1 MLFRSDLQILDMF
14 FANEIASKD
23 KLTESYKLISMIEAN
38 QQLNSTK
45 SNLANYVQT
54 IRDWE
59 KNICI
64 EGEKNNFAF
73 NNIKACKND
82 NLSGNFFNY
91 LALSQSDREELISF
105 FWDFIPRDE
114 QLFSFV
120 KDTLF
125 QPNQNIFSSK
135 CDTAFICGP
144 KFSPIGTY
152 DIHSSIWFSDELQK
166 QLEFL
171 VLLLV
176 IEKLLSDLYQEE
188 AKETLNDST
197 LLRSKKLNGVGN
209 FVDNNG
215 KSLDSPFQVALYNA
229 VFSKSSGTLTMFS
242 TGGDFEG
249 NYKNIDK
256 IFSNTKNVYDSYNKQ
271 ITAITE
277 KASSLKKYIDDL
289 IEKDY
294 PNLIFE
300 NYSNM
305 FVISRFYEDLLWKYS
320 RLISSIKPLQFTIL
334 VYRVALLLTIELP
347 YPLNNYLFEVL
358 WSNTGSFLGDGR
370 AIKDHEIIAV
380 INYLHRILFNT
391 IPAIDSF
398 VSNHISCLNKSK
410 KGNLLKVAIEAFDN
424 IKPVSFK
431 GLYDKDLYDKDKS
444 LNMLDVGVNKI
455 LGYSDNNGFICD
467 CIQNHTILTS
477 LFGNKFKR
485 YINTKYRDIPF
496 KSYQKLF
503 KSSATDYLDDTQSVE
518 TYLSEWCAD
527 IISLIQAVDNIK
539 LKARKAYNDY
549 ESKSTENGL
558 SQQKKFWNDVLDE
571 CKNIINMKL
580 QKTSI
585 YVYVVNNYPNDTYED
600 SYKNLD
606 IVSTIFDLFSEWINS
621 EIISDGDIEHLN
633 SKGELIEADCGVLYC
648 DTVSIQQLLNKY
660 LKTTKASIAM
670 KNCLNIL
677 YDLNEKLNSSYRKY
691 LDNSDKRED
700 AIKLIYNTV
709 VRLIDFLYWHDVEDN
724 SRPKRYA
731 EFYWKYRSNYVF
743 TNQWG

>member
-1 MLFRSDLQILDMF
+1 MF

-23 KLTESYKLISMIEAN
+23 KLSESYKLISMIEAN
-38 QQLNSTK
+38 QPLNSTK

-59 KNICI
+59 KNIGI

-73 NNIKACKND
+73 NNIKECMTD
-82 NLSGNFFNY
+82 NLSGNFFDY
-91 LALSQSDREELISF
+91 LTLSQSGQEELLSF

-114 QLFSFV
+114 QLYSLI

-125 QPNQNIFSSK
+125 QPNYSKYNIASL
-135 CDTAFICGP
+135 CGP
-144 KFSPIGTY
+144 KFSPKGTY
-152 DIHSSIWFSDELQK
+152 DIHSSIWFSTELQK

-171 VLLLV
+171 VLSLV

-197 LLRSKKLNGVGN
+197 LFRSKKLNGIGN

-215 KSLDSPFQVALYNA
+215 KSLDSPFQVALHNA

-242 TGGDFEG
+242 TGVDFEA

-256 IFSNTKNVYDSYNKQ
+256 IFSNTKNVYDSYIEQ

-277 KASSLKKYIDDL
+277 KDTSLKKYLDDL
-289 IEKDY
+289 SEKDY
-294 PNLIFE
+294 ANLIFE

-305 FVISRFYEDLLWKYS
+305 FVISRFYEDLFCKYS
-320 RLISSIKPLQFTIL
+320 SLISSIKPLQFT
-334 VYRVALLLTIELP
+334 VWGYRLALLLTIEIP
-347 YPLNNYLFEVL
+347 YPLNKYLFEVL
-358 WSNTGSFLGDGR
+358 WSNTGSLLGDGR

-398 VSNHISCLNKSK
+398 ISNHISCLDKSK
-410 KGNLLKVAIEAFDN
+410 KENLLNVAIEMFDN

-431 GLYDKDLYDKDKS
+431 GLYDKDKS
-444 LNMLDVGVNKI
+444 LNSLEVELNKI
-455 LGYSDNNGFICD
+455 LVYSDNNGFVCD

-485 YINTKYRDIPF
+485 YINTKYHDIPF

-503 KSSATDYLDDTQSVE
+503 KTSAIDYLDDTQKVE
-518 TYLSEWCAD
+518 TYLSEWCAE

-549 ESKSTENGL
+549 ESKSAENEL
-558 SQQKKFWNDVLDE
+558 SEQEIFWNKALDE

-585 YVYVVNNYPNDTYED
+585 YVYMVNNYPNDTYED
-600 SYKNLD
+600 GYKNLD
-606 IVSTIFDLFSEWINS
+606 IVNTIFDFFSEWINS

-633 SKGELIEADCGVLYC
+633 SKGELIEADSGVLYC
-648 DTVSIQQLLNKY
+648 DTDSIQELLKKY
-660 LKTTKASIAM
+660 LKTTKAM
-670 KNCLNIL
+670 KNCLDIL

-709 VRLIDFLYWHDVEDN
+709 VRLIDFLYWYDVEDN
-724 SRPKRYA
+724 SRSKRYA
-731 EFYWKYRSNYVF
+731 EYYWKYRSNYVF

>member
-45 SNLANYVQT
+45 SNLTKYVQT

-64 EGEKNNFAF
+64 DGEKNNFAF
-73 NNIKACKND
+73 NNIKECMND
-82 NLSGNFFNY
+82 NLSGNFFDY
-91 LALSQSDREELISF
+91 LTLSQSGQEELLSF

-114 QLFSFV
+114 QLFSLI

-125 QPNQNIFSSK
+125 QPNYSKYNIASL
-135 CDTAFICGP
+135 CGP
-144 KFSPIGTY
+144 KFSPKGTY
-152 DIHSSIWFSDELQK
+152 DIHSSILFSAELQK

-171 VLLLV
+171 VLSLV
-176 IEKLLSDLYQEE
+176 IEKLLSDLYQDET
-188 AKETLNDST
+188 KESLYD
-197 LLRSKKLNGVGN
+197 LKLFRSKTLNGVGN

-215 KSLDSPFQVALYNA
+215 KSLDSPFQVVLQNA
-229 VFSKSSGTLTMFS
+229 VFGKSNGTLTMFS
-242 TGGDFEG
+242 TGGDFDG

-256 IFSNTKNVYDSYNKQ
+256 IFNNTKNVYDSYNEQ

-277 KASSLKKYIDDL
+277 KDPSLKKYIDDL
-289 IEKDY
+289 SEKDY

-305 FVISRFYEDLLWKYS
+305 FVISRFYEDLIWKYS
-320 RLISSIKPLQFTIL
+320 RLITSIKPLQFTIWI
-334 VYRVALLLTIELP
+334 YRVALLLTIELS
-347 YPLNNYLFEVL
+347 YPLNNYLFELL
-358 WSNTGSFLGDGR
+358 WSNTGSLLGDGR

-398 VSNHISCLNKSK
+398 VSNHISCLDKSK

-431 GLYDKDLYDKDKS
+431 GLYDKDKS
-444 LNMLDVGVNKI
+444 LNTLEAGLNKI
-455 LGYSDNNGFICD
+455 LGYSDNNGFVSD

-503 KSSATDYLDDTQSVE
+503 KASAIDYLDDTQKVE

-527 IISLIQAVDNIK
+527 IISVIQEVDNIK
-539 LKARKAYNDY
+539 LNARKEYNDY

-558 SQQKKFWNDVLDE
+558 SQQEIFWNEVLDE

-585 YVYVVNNYPNDTYED
+585 YVYMVNNYPNDTYED
-600 SYKNLD
+600 GYKNLD
-606 IVSTIFDLFSEWINS
+606 IVNTIFDLFSEWINS

-633 SKGELIEADCGVLYC
+633 SKAELIEADSGVLYC
-648 DTVSIQQLLNKY
+648 DTNSIQQLLNKY
-660 LKTTKASIAM
+660 INTTKAM
-670 KNCLNIL
+670 KNCLDIL
-677 YDLNEKLNSSYRKY
+677 YDLNEKLNLSYRKC
-691 LDNSDKRED
+691 LDNCDKREL
-700 AIKLIYNTV
+700 AIKLTYNTV
-709 VRLIDFLYWHDVEDN
+709 VRLIDFLYWQDVEDN
-724 SRPKRYA
+724 SRSKRYA
-731 EFYWKYRSNYVF
+731 EFYWKYRNNYVF

>member
-1 MLFRSDLQILDMF
+1 MF
-14 FANEIASKD
+14 FANEIDSKD

-59 KNICI
+59 KNIGI
-64 EGEKNNFAF
+64 EGEINNIAF
-73 NNIKACKND
+73 NIIKECMNV

-91 LALSQSDREELISF
+91 LTLSPSGHEELISF

-114 QLFSFV
+114 QLFSLI
-120 KDTLF
+120 KDSLF
-125 QPNQNIFSSK
+125 QPNQNTPSSK
-135 CDTAFICGP
+135 YDTEFLCGP
-144 KFSPIGTY
+144 KFSPTGTY
-152 DIHSSIWFSDELQK
+152 NIHSSIWFSAELQK

-171 VLLLV
+171 VLSLV
-176 IEKLLSDLYQEE
+176 IEKLLSDLHQDQS
-188 AKETLNDST
+188 KESLYD
-197 LLRSKKLNGVGN
+197 LKLFRSKKLNGVGN

-215 KSLDSPFQVALYNA
+215 QSLDSPFQVVLQNA
-229 VFSKSSGTLTMFS
+229 VFGKSNGTLTLFS
-242 TGGDFEG
+242 TGGDFDG
-249 NYKNIDK
+249 NYKSIDK

-305 FVISRFYEDLLWKYS
+305 FVISRFYEDLICKYS
-320 RLISSIKPLQFTIL
+320 RLITSIKPLQFTIL

-370 AIKDHEIIAV
+370 AIKDHEIITV

-410 KGNLLKVAIEAFDN
+410 KENLLKVAIEAFDN

-485 YINTKYRDIPF
+485 YINTKYCDIPF

-503 KSSATDYLDDTQSVE
+503 KTSAIEYLYDTQSVE

-606 IVSTIFDLFSEWINS
+606 IVNTIFDLFSEWINS

-633 SKGELIEADCGVLYC
+633 SKGELIEADSGVLYC

-660 LKTTKASIAM
+660 LKTTKASKAM
-670 KNCLNIL
+670 KNCLDML

>member
-1 MLFRSDLQILDMF
+1 MF

-23 KLTESYKLISMIEAN
+23 KLSESYKLISMIEDN
-38 QQLNSTK
+38 QPLNSTK

-64 EGEKNNFAF
+64 DGEKNNFAF
-73 NNIKACKND
+73 NIIKECMND
-82 NLSGNFFNY
+82 NLSGNFFDY
-91 LALSQSDREELISF
+91 LTLSKSGQEELLSF

-114 QLFSFV
+114 QLFSLI

-125 QPNQNIFSSK
+125 QPNQNTSSSK
-135 CDTAFICGP
+135 YDTESLCGP
-144 KFSPIGTY
+144 KFSPTGTY
-152 DIHSSIWFSDELQK
+152 NIHSSIWFSAELQK

-171 VLLLV
+171 VLSLV

-188 AKETLNDST
+188 ARKILYDLK
-197 LLRSKKLNGVGN
+197 LLRSKKLNGAGN

-215 KSLDSPFQVALYNA
+215 KALDSPFQVVLQKAA
-229 VFSKSSGTLTMFS
+229 FGKSNGTLTMFS

-256 IFSNTKNVYDSYNKQ
+256 IFSNTKNVYDSYNEQ

-277 KASSLKKYIDDL
+277 KASSLKEYIDAL
-289 IEKDY
+289 SEKDY

-305 FVISRFYEDLLWKYS
+305 FVISRFYEDLFCKYS
-320 RLISSIKPLQFTIL
+320 SLISYIKPLQFT
-334 VYRVALLLTIELP
+334 VREYRLALLLTIEIP
-347 YPLNNYLFEVL
+347 YPLNKYLFEVL
-358 WSNTGSFLGDGR
+358 WSNTGSLLGDGR
-370 AIKDHEIIAV
+370 AIKDHEIVAV

-398 VSNHISCLNKSK
+398 ISNHISCLDKSK
-410 KGNLLKVAIEAFDN
+410 KENLLNVAIEMFDN

-431 GLYDKDLYDKDKS
+431 GLYDKDKL
-444 LNMLDVGVNKI
+444 LNTLELELNKI
-455 LGYSDNNGFICD
+455 LGYSDNNGFVCD

-485 YINTKYRDIPF
+485 YINTKYHDIPF

-503 KSSATDYLDDTQSVE
+503 KTSAIEYLDDTQKVE
-518 TYLSEWCAD
+518 TYLSEWCAE
-527 IISLIQAVDNIK
+527 ITSLIQAVDNIK
-539 LKARKAYNDY
+539 LKARKEYNDY
-549 ESKSTENGL
+549 ESKSAENGL
-558 SQQKKFWNDVLDE
+558 SEQEIIWNKALDE

-585 YVYVVNNYPNDTYED
+585 YVYMVNNYPNDTYED

-606 IVSTIFDLFSEWINS
+606 IVNTIFDLFSEWINS
-621 EIISDGDIEHLN
+621 EIINDGSVEHLN
-633 SKGELIEADCGVLYC
+633 SKAELIEADSGVLYC
-648 DTVSIQQLLNKY
+648 DTDTIQELLKKY
-660 LKTTKASIAM
+660 LKTTKAM
-670 KNCLNIL
+670 NNCLDIL
-677 YDLNEKLNSSYRKY
+677 YDLNEKLNLSYRKY

-709 VRLIDFLYWHDVEDN
+709 VRLIDFLYWYDVEDN
-724 SRPKRYA
+724 SRSKRYA
-731 EFYWKYRSNYVF
+731 EFYWKYRSNYIF
-743 TNQWG
+743 TNPLG

>member
-1 MLFRSDLQILDMF
+1 MLFRSDLQILDIF

-23 KLTESYKLISMIEAN
+23 KLSESYKLISMIEDN
-38 QQLNSTK
+38 QSLNSTK
-45 SNLANYVQT
+45 SNLVNYVQT

-64 EGEKNNFAF
+64 DGEKNNFAF
-73 NNIKACKND
+73 NNIKACMND
-82 NLSGNFFNY
+82 NLSGNFFNN
-91 LALSQSDREELISF
+91 LTLSKSGQEELLSF

-114 QLFSFV
+114 ELFRLI

-125 QPNQNIFSSK
+125 QPNQNSFSSK
-135 CDTAFICGP
+135 GDTASLCGP
-144 KFSPIGTY
+144 KFSPTGTY
-152 DIHSSIWFSDELQK
+152 DIHSSIWFSTELQK

-171 VLLLV
+171 VLSLV

-197 LLRSKKLNGVGN
+197 LFRSKKLNGIGN

-215 KSLDSPFQVALYNA
+215 KSLDSPFQVALHNA

-242 TGGDFEG
+242 TGVDFEA

-256 IFSNTKNVYDSYNKQ
+256 IFSNTKNVYDSYIEQ

-277 KASSLKKYIDDL
+277 KDTSLKKYLDDL
-289 IEKDY
+289 SEKDY
-294 PNLIFE
+294 ANLIFE

-305 FVISRFYEDLLWKYS
+305 FVISRFYEDLFCKYS
-320 RLISSIKPLQFTIL
+320 SLISSIKPLQFT
-334 VYRVALLLTIELP
+334 VWGYRLALLLTIEIP
-347 YPLNNYLFEVL
+347 YPLNKYLFEVL
-358 WSNTGSFLGDGR
+358 WSNTGSLLGDGR

-398 VSNHISCLNKSK
+398 ISNHISCLDKSK
-410 KGNLLKVAIEAFDN
+410 KENLLNVAIEMFDN

-431 GLYDKDLYDKDKS
+431 GLYDKDKS
-444 LNMLDVGVNKI
+444 LNSLEVELNKI
-455 LGYSDNNGFICD
+455 LVYSDNNGFVCD

-485 YINTKYRDIPF
+485 YINTKYHDIPF

-503 KSSATDYLDDTQSVE
+503 KTSAIDYLDDTQKVE
-518 TYLSEWCAD
+518 TYLSEWCAE

-549 ESKSTENGL
+549 ESKSAENEL
-558 SQQKKFWNDVLDE
+558 SEQEIFWNKALDE

-585 YVYVVNNYPNDTYED
+585 YVYMVNNYPNDTYED
-600 SYKNLD
+600 GYKNLD
-606 IVSTIFDLFSEWINS
+606 IVNTIFDFFSEWINS

-633 SKGELIEADCGVLYC
+633 SKGELIEADSGVLYC
-648 DTVSIQQLLNKY
+648 DTDSIQELLKKY
-660 LKTTKASIAM
+660 LKTTKAM
-670 KNCLNIL
+670 KNCLDIL

-709 VRLIDFLYWHDVEDN
+709 VRLIDFLYWYDVEDN
-724 SRPKRYA
+724 SRSKRYA
-731 EFYWKYRSNYVF
+731 EYYWKYRSNYVF

>member
-1 MLFRSDLQILDMF
+1 MF

-23 KLTESYKLISMIEAN
+23 KITESYKLISMIEDN
-38 QQLNSTK
+38 QPLNSTK

-64 EGEKNNFAF
+64 DGEKNNFAF
-73 NNIKACKND
+73 NIIKECMND

-91 LALSQSDREELISF
+91 LTLSKSGQEELLSF

-114 QLFSFV
+114 QLFSLI

-125 QPNQNIFSSK
+125 QPNQNTLSSK
-135 CDTAFICGP
+135 YDTESLCGP
-144 KFSPIGTY
+144 KFSPTGTY
-152 DIHSSIWFSDELQK
+152 NIHSSIRFSAELQK

-171 VLLLV
+171 VLSLV

-188 AKETLNDST
+188 AKEILYDLK
-197 LLRSKKLNGVGN
+197 LLRSKKLNGAGN

-215 KSLDSPFQVALYNA
+215 KSLDSPFQVVLQKAA
-229 VFSKSSGTLTMFS
+229 FGKSNGTLTMFS

-256 IFSNTKNVYDSYNKQ
+256 IFSNTKNVYDSYNEQ

-277 KASSLKKYIDDL
+277 KASSFKEYIDAL
-289 IEKDY
+289 SEKDY
-294 PNLIFE
+294 ANFIFE

-305 FVISRFYEDLLWKYS
+305 FVISRFYEDLFCKYS
-320 RLISSIKPLQFTIL
+320 SLISSIKSLQFTVW
-334 VYRVALLLTIELP
+334 VYRLALLLTIELP

-358 WSNTGSFLGDGR
+358 WSNTGSLLGDGR

-398 VSNHISCLNKSK
+398 ISNHISCLDKSK
-410 KGNLLKVAIEAFDN
+410 KENLLNVAIEMFDN

-431 GLYDKDLYDKDKS
+431 GLYDKDKL
-444 LNMLDVGVNKI
+444 LNTLELELNKN
-455 LGYSDNNGFICD
+455 LGYSDNNGFVCD

-485 YINTKYRDIPF
+485 YINTKYHDIPF
-496 KSYQKLF
+496 KSHQKLF
-503 KSSATDYLDDTQSVE
+503 KTSAIDYIDDTQKVE
-518 TYLSEWCAD
+518 TYLSEWCAE
-527 IISLIQAVDNIK
+527 ITSLIQAVDNIK
-539 LKARKAYNDY
+539 LKARKEYNDY
-549 ESKSTENGL
+549 ESKSAENGL
-558 SQQKKFWNDVLDE
+558 SEQEIIWNKALDE
-571 CKNIINMKL
+571 CNNIINMKL

-585 YVYVVNNYPNDTYED
+585 YVYIVNNYPTDTYED

-606 IVSTIFDLFSEWINS
+606 IMNTIFDLFSEWINS
-621 EIISDGDIEHLN
+621 EIISDGDIERLN
-633 SKGELIEADCGVLYC
+633 SKGELIEADSGVLYC
-648 DTVSIQQLLNKY
+648 DTDSIKELLNKY
-660 LKTTKASIAM
+660 LKTTKAM

-691 LDNSDKRED
+691 LDNSDKREA

-709 VRLIDFLYWHDVEDN
+709 VRLIDFLYWNDVEDN
-724 SRPKRYA
+724 SRSKRYA
-731 EFYWKYRSNYVF
+731 EFYWKYRGNYVF

>member
-23 KLTESYKLISMIEAN
+23 KLSESYKLISMIEDN

-59 KNICI
+59 KSICI
-64 EGEKNNFAF
+64 DGEKNNFAF
-73 NNIKACKND
+73 NNIKECMND
-82 NLSGNFFNY
+82 NLSGNFFDY
-91 LALSQSDREELISF
+91 LTLSQSGQEELLSF

-114 QLFSFV
+114 ELFRLI

-125 QPNQNIFSSK
+125 QSNQNSFSSK
-135 CDTAFICGP
+135 DDTASLCGP
-144 KFSPIGTY
+144 KFSPTGTY
-152 DIHSSIWFSDELQK
+152 DIHSSIWFSTELQK

-171 VLLLV
+171 VLSLV
-176 IEKLLSDLYQEE
+176 IEKLLSDLYQDE
-188 AKETLNDST
+188 AKKSLYD
-197 LLRSKKLNGVGN
+197 LKLFRSKTLNGVGN

-215 KSLDSPFQVALYNA
+215 KSLDSPFQVVLQNA
-229 VFSKSSGTLTMFS
+229 VFGKSNGTLTMFS
-242 TGGDFEG
+242 TGGDFDG

-256 IFSNTKNVYDSYNKQ
+256 IFSNTKNVYDSYNEQ

-277 KASSLKKYIDDL
+277 KNPSLKKYIDDL
-289 IEKDY
+289 SEKDY

-305 FVISRFYEDLLWKYS
+305 FVISRFYEDLIWKYS
-320 RLISSIKPLQFTIL
+320 RLITSIKPLQFTIWI
-334 VYRVALLLTIELP
+334 YRVALLLTIELP
-347 YPLNNYLFEVL
+347 YPLNNYLFELL
-358 WSNTGSFLGDGR
+358 WSNTGSLLGDGR

-398 VSNHISCLNKSK
+398 VSNHISCLDKSK

-431 GLYDKDLYDKDKS
+431 GLYDKDKS
-444 LNMLDVGVNKI
+444 LNTLEAGLNKI
-455 LGYSDNNGFICD
+455 LGYSDNNGFVSD

-503 KSSATDYLDDTQSVE
+503 KASAIDYLDDTQKVE

-527 IISLIQAVDNIK
+527 IISLIQEVDNIK
-539 LKARKAYNDY
+539 LNARKEYNDY

-558 SQQKKFWNDVLDE
+558 SQQEIFWNEVLDE

-585 YVYVVNNYPNDTYED
+585 YVYMVNNYPNDTYED
-600 SYKNLD
+600 DYKNLD
-606 IVSTIFDLFSEWINS
+606 IVNTIFDLFSEWINS

-633 SKGELIEADCGVLYC
+633 SKAELIEADSGVLYC
-648 DTVSIQQLLNKY
+648 DTNSIQQLLNKY
-660 LKTTKASIAM
+660 INTTKAM
-670 KNCLNIL
+670 KNCLDIL
-677 YDLNEKLNSSYRKY
+677 YNLNEKLNLSYRKC
-691 LDNSDKRED
+691 LDNCDKREL
-700 AIKLIYNTV
+700 AIKLTYNTV
-709 VRLIDFLYWHDVEDN
+709 VRLIDFLYWQDVEDN
-724 SRPKRYA
+724 SRSKRYA
-731 EFYWKYRSNYVF
+731 EFYWKYRNNYVF

>member
-23 KLTESYKLISMIEAN
+23 KLSESYKLISMIEDN
-38 QQLNSTK
+38 QPLNSTK

-64 EGEKNNFAF
+64 DGEKNNFAF
-73 NNIKACKND
+73 NIIKECMND
-82 NLSGNFFNY
+82 NLSGNFFDY
-91 LALSQSDREELISF
+91 LTLSKSGQEELLSF

-114 QLFSFV
+114 QLFSLI

-125 QPNQNIFSSK
+125 QPNQNTSSSK
-135 CDTAFICGP
+135 YDTESLCGP
-144 KFSPIGTY
+144 KFSPTGTY
-152 DIHSSIWFSDELQK
+152 NIHSSIWFSAELQK

-171 VLLLV
+171 VLSLV

-188 AKETLNDST
+188 ARKILYDLK
-197 LLRSKKLNGVGN
+197 LLRSKKLNGAGN

-215 KSLDSPFQVALYNA
+215 KALDSPFQVVLQKAA
-229 VFSKSSGTLTMFS
+229 FGKSNGTLTMFS

-256 IFSNTKNVYDSYNKQ
+256 IFSNTKNVYDSYNEQ

-277 KASSLKKYIDDL
+277 KASSLKEYIDAL
-289 IEKDY
+289 SEKDY

-305 FVISRFYEDLLWKYS
+305 FVISRFYEDLFCKYS
-320 RLISSIKPLQFTIL
+320 SLISYIKPLQFT
-334 VYRVALLLTIELP
+334 VREYRLALLLTIEIP
-347 YPLNNYLFEVL
+347 YPLNKYLFEVL
-358 WSNTGSFLGDGR
+358 WSNTGSLLGDGR
-370 AIKDHEIIAV
+370 AIKDHEIVAV

-398 VSNHISCLNKSK
+398 ISNHISCLDKSK
-410 KGNLLKVAIEAFDN
+410 KENLLNVAIEMFDN

-431 GLYDKDLYDKDKS
+431 GLYDKDKL
-444 LNMLDVGVNKI
+444 LNTLELELNKI
-455 LGYSDNNGFICD
+455 LGYSDNNGFVCD

-485 YINTKYRDIPF
+485 YINTKYHDIPF

-503 KSSATDYLDDTQSVE
+503 KTSAIEYLDDTQKVE
-518 TYLSEWCAD
+518 TYLSEWCAE
-527 IISLIQAVDNIK
+527 ITSLIQAVDNIK
-539 LKARKAYNDY
+539 LKARKEYNDY
-549 ESKSTENGL
+549 ESKSAENGL
-558 SQQKKFWNDVLDE
+558 SEQEIIWNKALDE

-585 YVYVVNNYPNDTYED
+585 YVYMVNNYPNDTYED

-606 IVSTIFDLFSEWINS
+606 IVNTIFDLFSEWINS
-621 EIISDGDIEHLN
+621 EIINDGSVEHLN
-633 SKGELIEADCGVLYC
+633 SKAELIEADSGVLYC
-648 DTVSIQQLLNKY
+648 DTDTIQELLKKY
-660 LKTTKASIAM
+660 LKTTKAM
-670 KNCLNIL
+670 NNCLDIL
-677 YDLNEKLNSSYRKY
+677 YDLNEKLNLSYRKY

-709 VRLIDFLYWHDVEDN
+709 VRLIDLLYWYDVEDN
-724 SRPKRYA
+724 SRSKRYA
-731 EFYWKYRSNYVF
+731 EFYWKYRSNYIF
-743 TNQWG
+743 TNPLG

>member
-38 QQLNSTK
+38 QPLNSTK

-59 KNICI
+59 KNIGI

-73 NNIKACKND
+73 NNIKECMND
-82 NLSGNFFNY
+82 NLSGNFFDY
-91 LALSQSDREELISF
+91 LTLSQSGQEELLSF

-114 QLFSFV
+114 QLYSLI

-125 QPNQNIFSSK
+125 QPNYSKYNIASL
-135 CDTAFICGP
+135 CGP
-144 KFSPIGTY
+144 KFSPKGTY
-152 DIHSSIWFSDELQK
+152 DIHSSILFSAELQK

-171 VLLLV
+171 VLSLV
-176 IEKLLSDLYQEE
+176 IEKILSDLYQEE
-188 AKETLNDST
+188 AKETLYD
-197 LLRSKKLNGVGN
+197 LKLFRSKTLNGVGN

-215 KSLDSPFQVALYNA
+215 KSLDSPFQVVLQNA
-229 VFSKSSGTLTMFS
+229 VFGKSNGTLTMFS
-242 TGGDFEG
+242 TGGDFDS

-256 IFSNTKNVYDSYNKQ
+256 IFSNTKNVYDSYNEQ

-277 KASSLKKYIDDL
+277 KDPSLKKYIDDL
-289 IEKDY
+289 SEKDY

-305 FVISRFYEDLLWKYS
+305 FVISRFYEDLIWKYS
-320 RLISSIKPLQFTIL
+320 RLITSIKPLQFTIWI
-334 VYRVALLLTIELP
+334 YRVALLLTIELP
-347 YPLNNYLFEVL
+347 YPLNNYLFELL
-358 WSNTGSFLGDGR
+358 WSNTGSLLGDGR

-398 VSNHISCLNKSK
+398 VSNHISCLDKSK
-410 KGNLLKVAIEAFDN
+410 KGNLLKVAIEAFDD

-431 GLYDKDLYDKDKS
+431 GLYDKDKS
-444 LNMLDVGVNKI
+444 LNTLEAGLNKI
-455 LGYSDNNGFICD
+455 LGYSDNNGFVSD

-503 KSSATDYLDDTQSVE
+503 KASAIDYLDDTQKVE

-527 IISLIQAVDNIK
+527 IISLIQEVDNIK
-539 LKARKAYNDY
+539 LNARKEYNDY

-558 SQQKKFWNDVLDE
+558 SQQEIFWNEVLDE

-585 YVYVVNNYPNDTYED
+585 YVYMVNNYPNDTYED
-600 SYKNLD
+600 GYKNLD
-606 IVSTIFDLFSEWINS
+606 IVNTIFDLFSEWINS

-633 SKGELIEADCGVLYC
+633 SKAELIEADSGVLYC
-648 DTVSIQQLLNKY
+648 DTNSIQQLLNKY
-660 LKTTKASIAM
+660 INTTKAM
-670 KNCLNIL
+670 KNCLDIL
-677 YDLNEKLNSSYRKY
+677 YDLNEKLNVSYRKC
-691 LDNSDKRED
+691 LDNCDKREL
-700 AIKLIYNTV
+700 AIKLTYNTV
-709 VRLIDFLYWHDVEDN
+709 VRLIDFLYWQDVEDN
-724 SRPKRYA
+724 SWSKRYA
-731 EFYWKYRSNYVF
+731 EFYWKYRNNYVF

>member
-14 FANEIASKD
+14 FANEIDSKD

-59 KNICI
+59 KNIGI
-64 EGEKNNFAF
+64 EGEKNNPAF
-73 NNIKACKND
+73 NNIKKCMND

-91 LALSQSDREELISF
+91 LTLSKSGQEELLSF

-114 QLFSFV
+114 QLFSLI

-125 QPNQNIFSSK
+125 QPNQNSFSSK
-135 CDTAFICGP
+135 HDTEFLCGP
-144 KFSPIGTY
+144 KFSPTGTY
-152 DIHSSIWFSDELQK
+152 DIHSSILFSAELQK

-171 VLLLV
+171 VLSLV

-188 AKETLNDST
+188 SKESLYD
-197 LLRSKKLNGVGN
+197 LKLFRSKKLNGAGN

-215 KSLDSPFQVALYNA
+215 KSLDSPFQVVLQNVA
-229 VFSKSSGTLTMFS
+229 FGKSNGTLTMFS

-277 KASSLKKYIDDL
+277 KASSLKEYIDAL
-289 IEKDY
+289 SEKDY
-294 PNLIFE
+294 ANFIFE

-305 FVISRFYEDLLWKYS
+305 FVISSFYEDLLWKYS
-320 RLISSIKPLQFTIL
+320 RLISSIRPLQFT
-334 VYRVALLLTIELP
+334 VWAYRLALLLTIEIP

-358 WSNTGSFLGDGR
+358 WSNTGSLLGDGR

-398 VSNHISCLNKSK
+398 LSNHISCLDKSK

-424 IKPVSFK
+424 MKPVSLK
-431 GLYDKDLYDKDKS
+431 GLYDKDKS
-444 LNMLDVGVNKI
+444 LNTLEAGLNKI
-455 LGYSDNNGFICD
+455 LGYSDNNGFVSD

-496 KSYQKLF
+496 KPYQKLF
-503 KSSATDYLDDTQSVE
+503 KASAIDYLDDTQSVK

-527 IISLIQAVDNIK
+527 IISLIQEVDNIK
-539 LKARKAYNDY
+539 LNARKAYNDHD
-549 ESKSTENGL
+549 SKSTENGL
-558 SQQKKFWNDVLDE
+558 SQQENFWNEVLDE

-585 YVYVVNNYPNDTYED
+585 YVYMINNYPNDTYED
-600 SYKNLD
+600 GYKNLD
-606 IVSTIFDLFSEWINS
+606 IVNTIFDLFSEWINS
-621 EIISDGDIEHLN
+621 EIISDGDIERLN
-633 SKGELIEADCGVLYC
+633 SKGELIEADSGVLYC
-648 DTVSIQQLLNKY
+648 DTDSIQQLLNKY
-660 LKTTKASIAM
+660 LKITKATKAM
-670 KNCLNIL
+670 KNCLDIL

-691 LDNSDKRED
+691 LDNTDKRED

-724 SRPKRYA
+724 SRSKRYA
-731 EFYWKYRSNYVF
+731 EFYWKYRNNHVF

>member
-23 KLTESYKLISMIEAN
+23 KLSESYKLISMIEDN
-38 QQLNSTK
+38 QPLNSTK

-64 EGEKNNFAF
+64 DGEKNNFAF
-73 NNIKACKND
+73 NIIKECMND
-82 NLSGNFFNY
+82 NLSGNFFDY
-91 LALSQSDREELISF
+91 LTLSKSGQEELLSF

-114 QLFSFV
+114 QLFSLI

-125 QPNQNIFSSK
+125 QPNQNTSSSK
-135 CDTAFICGP
+135 YDTESLCGP
-144 KFSPIGTY
+144 KFSPTGTY
-152 DIHSSIWFSDELQK
+152 NIHSSIWFSAELQK

-171 VLLLV
+171 VLSLV

-188 AKETLNDST
+188 ARKILYDLK
-197 LLRSKKLNGVGN
+197 LLRSKKLNGAGN

-215 KSLDSPFQVALYNA
+215 KALDSPFQVVLQKAA
-229 VFSKSSGTLTMFS
+229 FGKSNGTLTMFS

-256 IFSNTKNVYDSYNKQ
+256 IFSNTKNVYDSYNEQ

-277 KASSLKKYIDDL
+277 KASSLKEYIDAL
-289 IEKDY
+289 SEKDY

-305 FVISRFYEDLLWKYS
+305 FVISRFYEDLFCKYS
-320 RLISSIKPLQFTIL
+320 SLISYIKPLQFT
-334 VYRVALLLTIELP
+334 VREYRLALLLTIEIP
-347 YPLNNYLFEVL
+347 YPLNKYLFEVL
-358 WSNTGSFLGDGR
+358 WSNTGSLLGDGR
-370 AIKDHEIIAV
+370 AIKDHEIVAV

-398 VSNHISCLNKSK
+398 ISNHISCLDKSK
-410 KGNLLKVAIEAFDN
+410 KENLLNVAIEMFDN

-431 GLYDKDLYDKDKS
+431 GLYDKDKL
-444 LNMLDVGVNKI
+444 LNTLELELNKI
-455 LGYSDNNGFICD
+455 LGYSDNNGFVCD

-485 YINTKYRDIPF
+485 YINTKYHDIPF

-503 KSSATDYLDDTQSVE
+503 KTSAIEYLDDTQKVE
-518 TYLSEWCAD
+518 TYLSEWCAE
-527 IISLIQAVDNIK
+527 ITSLIQAVDNIK
-539 LKARKAYNDY
+539 LKARKEYNDY
-549 ESKSTENGL
+549 ESKSAENGL
-558 SQQKKFWNDVLDE
+558 SEQEIIWNKAFDE

-585 YVYVVNNYPNDTYED
+585 YVYMVNNYPNDTYED

-606 IVSTIFDLFSEWINS
+606 IVNTIFDLFSEWINS
-621 EIISDGDIEHLN
+621 EIINDGSVEHLN
-633 SKGELIEADCGVLYC
+633 SKAELIEADSGVLYC
-648 DTVSIQQLLNKY
+648 DTDTIQELLKKY
-660 LKTTKASIAM
+660 LKTTKAM
-670 KNCLNIL
+670 NNCLDIL
-677 YDLNEKLNSSYRKY
+677 YDLNEKLNLSYRKY

-709 VRLIDFLYWHDVEDN
+709 VRLIDFLYWYDVEDN
-724 SRPKRYA
+724 SRSKRYA
-731 EFYWKYRSNYVF
+731 EFYWKYRSNYIF
-743 TNQWG
+743 TNPLG

>member
-23 KLTESYKLISMIEAN
+23 KLSESYKLISMIEDN
-38 QQLNSTK
+38 QPLNSTK

-64 EGEKNNFAF
+64 DGEKNNFAF
-73 NNIKACKND
+73 NIIKECMND
-82 NLSGNFFNY
+82 NLSGNFFDY
-91 LALSQSDREELISF
+91 LTLSKSGQEELLSF

-114 QLFSFV
+114 QLFSLI

-125 QPNQNIFSSK
+125 QPNQNTSSSK
-135 CDTAFICGP
+135 YDTESLCGP
-144 KFSPIGTY
+144 KFSPTGTY
-152 DIHSSIWFSDELQK
+152 NIHSSIWFSAELQK

-171 VLLLV
+171 VLSLV

-188 AKETLNDST
+188 ARKILYDLK
-197 LLRSKKLNGVGN
+197 LLRSKKLNGAGN

-215 KSLDSPFQVALYNA
+215 KALDSPFQVVLQKAA
-229 VFSKSSGTLTMFS
+229 FGKSNGTLTMFS

-256 IFSNTKNVYDSYNKQ
+256 IFSNTKNVYDSYNEQ

-277 KASSLKKYIDDL
+277 KASSLKEYIDAL
-289 IEKDY
+289 SEKDY

-305 FVISRFYEDLLWKYS
+305 FVISRFYEDLFCKYS
-320 RLISSIKPLQFTIL
+320 SLISYIKPLQFT
-334 VYRVALLLTIELP
+334 VREYRLALLLTIEIP
-347 YPLNNYLFEVL
+347 YPLNKYLFEVL
-358 WSNTGSFLGDGR
+358 WSNTGSLLGDGR
-370 AIKDHEIIAV
+370 AIKDHEIVAV

-398 VSNHISCLNKSK
+398 ISNHISCLDKSK
-410 KGNLLKVAIEAFDN
+410 KENLLNVAIEMFDN

-431 GLYDKDLYDKDKS
+431 GLYDKDKL
-444 LNMLDVGVNKI
+444 LNTLELELNKI
-455 LGYSDNNGFICD
+455 LGYSDNNGFVCD

-485 YINTKYRDIPF
+485 YINTKYHDIPF

-503 KSSATDYLDDTQSVE
+503 KTSAIEYLDDTQKVE
-518 TYLSEWCAD
+518 TYLSEWCAE
-527 IISLIQAVDNIK
+527 ITSLIQAVDNIK
-539 LKARKAYNDY
+539 LKARKEYNDY
-549 ESKSTENGL
+549 ESKSAENGL
-558 SQQKKFWNDVLDE
+558 SEQEIIWNKALDE

-585 YVYVVNNYPNDTYED
+585 YVYMVNNYPNDTYED

-606 IVSTIFDLFSEWINS
+606 IVNTIFDLFSEWINS
-621 EIISDGDIEHLN
+621 EIINDGSVEHLN
-633 SKGELIEADCGVLYC
+633 SKAELIEADSGVLYC
-648 DTVSIQQLLNKY
+648 DTDTIQELLKKY
-660 LKTTKASIAM
+660 LKTTKAM
-670 KNCLNIL
+670 NNCLDIL
-677 YDLNEKLNSSYRKY
+677 YDLNEKLNLSYRKY

-709 VRLIDFLYWHDVEDN
+709 VRLIDFLYWYDVEDN
-724 SRPKRYA
+724 SRSKRYA
-731 EFYWKYRSNYVF
+731 EFYWKYRSNYIF
-743 TNQWG
+743 TNPLG

>member
-1 MLFRSDLQILDMF
+1 MF

-38 QQLNSTK
+38 QPLNSTK

-59 KNICI
+59 KNIGI

-73 NNIKACKND
+73 NNIKECMND
-82 NLSGNFFNY
+82 NLSGNFFDY
-91 LALSQSDREELISF
+91 LTLSQSGQEELLSF

-114 QLFSFV
+114 QLYSLI

-125 QPNQNIFSSK
+125 QPNYSKYNIASL
-135 CDTAFICGP
+135 CGP
-144 KFSPIGTY
+144 KFSPKGTY
-152 DIHSSIWFSDELQK
+152 DIHSSILFSAELQK

-171 VLLLV
+171 VLSLV
-176 IEKLLSDLYQEE
+176 IEKILSDLYQEE
-188 AKETLNDST
+188 AKETLYD
-197 LLRSKKLNGVGN
+197 LKLFRSKTLNGVGN

-215 KSLDSPFQVALYNA
+215 KSLDSPFQVVLQNA
-229 VFSKSSGTLTMFS
+229 VFGKSNGTLTMFS
-242 TGGDFEG
+242 TGGDFDS

-256 IFSNTKNVYDSYNKQ
+256 IFSNTKNVYDSYNEQ

-277 KASSLKKYIDDL
+277 KDPSLKKYIDDL
-289 IEKDY
+289 SEKDY

-305 FVISRFYEDLLWKYS
+305 FVISRFYEDLIWKYS
-320 RLISSIKPLQFTIL
+320 RLITSIKPLQFTIWI
-334 VYRVALLLTIELP
+334 YRVALLLTIELP
-347 YPLNNYLFEVL
+347 YPLNNYLFELL
-358 WSNTGSFLGDGR
+358 WSNTGSLLGDGR

-398 VSNHISCLNKSK
+398 VSNHISCLDKSK
-410 KGNLLKVAIEAFDN
+410 KGNLLKVAIEAFDD

-431 GLYDKDLYDKDKS
+431 GLYDKDKS
-444 LNMLDVGVNKI
+444 LNTLEAGLNKI
-455 LGYSDNNGFICD
+455 LGYSDNNGFVSD

-503 KSSATDYLDDTQSVE
+503 KASAIDYLDDTQKVE

-527 IISLIQAVDNIK
+527 IISLIQEVDNIK
-539 LKARKAYNDY
+539 LNARKEYNDY

-558 SQQKKFWNDVLDE
+558 SQQEIFWNEVLDE

-585 YVYVVNNYPNDTYED
+585 YVYMVNNYPNDTYED
-600 SYKNLD
+600 GYKNLD
-606 IVSTIFDLFSEWINS
+606 IVNTIFDLFSEWINS

-633 SKGELIEADCGVLYC
+633 SKAELIEADSGVLYC
-648 DTVSIQQLLNKY
+648 DTNSIQQLLNKY
-660 LKTTKASIAM
+660 INTTKAM
-670 KNCLNIL
+670 KNCLDIL
-677 YDLNEKLNSSYRKY
+677 YDLNEKLNVSYRKC
-691 LDNSDKRED
+691 LDNCDKREL
-700 AIKLIYNTV
+700 AIKLTYNTV
-709 VRLIDFLYWHDVEDN
+709 VRLIDFLYWQDVEDN
-724 SRPKRYA
+724 SWSKRYA
-731 EFYWKYRSNYVF
+731 EFYWKYRNNYVF

>member
-1 MLFRSDLQILDMF
+1 MF
-14 FANEIASKD
+14 FANEIALKD
-23 KLTESYKLISMIEAN
+23 KLSESYKLISMIEDN

-64 EGEKNNFAF
+64 DGEKNNFAF
-73 NNIKACKND
+73 NNIKECMND
-82 NLSGNFFNY
+82 NLSGNFFDY
-91 LALSQSDREELISF
+91 LTLSQSVQEELLSF

-114 QLFSFV
+114 QLFSLI

-125 QPNQNIFSSK
+125 QPNYSKYNIASL
-135 CDTAFICGP
+135 CGP
-144 KFSPIGTY
+144 KFSPKGTY
-152 DIHSSIWFSDELQK
+152 DIHSSILFSAELQK

-171 VLLLV
+171 VLSLV
-176 IEKLLSDLYQEE
+176 IEKLLSDLYQDE
-188 AKETLNDST
+188 AKKSLYD
-197 LLRSKKLNGVGN
+197 LKLFRSKTLNGVGN

-215 KSLDSPFQVALYNA
+215 KSLDSPFQVVLQNA
-229 VFSKSSGTLTMFS
+229 VFGKSNGTLTMFS
-242 TGGDFEG
+242 TGGDFDG

-256 IFSNTKNVYDSYNKQ
+256 IFSNTKNVYDSYNEQ

-277 KASSLKKYIDDL
+277 KDPSLKKYIDDL
-289 IEKDY
+289 SEKDY

-305 FVISRFYEDLLWKYS
+305 FVISRFYEDLIWKYS
-320 RLISSIKPLQFTIL
+320 RLITSIKPLQFTIWI
-334 VYRVALLLTIELP
+334 YRVALLLTIELP
-347 YPLNNYLFEVL
+347 YPLNNYLFELL
-358 WSNTGSFLGDGR
+358 WSNTGSLLGDGR

-398 VSNHISCLNKSK
+398 VSNHISCLDKSK
-410 KGNLLKVAIEAFDN
+410 KRNLLKVAIEAFDN

-431 GLYDKDLYDKDKS
+431 GLYDKDKS
-444 LNMLDVGVNKI
+444 LNTLEAGLNKI
-455 LGYSDNNGFICD
+455 LGYSDNNGFVSD

-503 KSSATDYLDDTQSVE
+503 KASASDYLDDTQKVE

-527 IISLIQAVDNIK
+527 IISLIQEVDNIK
-539 LKARKAYNDY
+539 LNARKEYNDY

-558 SQQKKFWNDVLDE
+558 SQQEIFWNEVLDE

-585 YVYVVNNYPNDTYED
+585 YVYMVNNYPNDTYED
-600 SYKNLD
+600 GYKNLD
-606 IVSTIFDLFSEWINS
+606 IVNTIFDLFSEWINS

-633 SKGELIEADCGVLYC
+633 SKAELIEADSGVLYC
-648 DTVSIQQLLNKY
+648 DTNSIQQLLNKY
-660 LKTTKASIAM
+660 INTTKAM
-670 KNCLNIL
+670 KNCLDIL
-677 YDLNEKLNSSYRKY
+677 YNLNEKLNLSYRKC
-691 LDNSDKRED
+691 LDNCDKREL
-700 AIKLIYNTV
+700 AIKLTYNTV
-709 VRLIDFLYWHDVEDN
+709 VRLIDFLYWQDVEDN
-724 SRPKRYA
+724 SRSKRYA
-731 EFYWKYRSNYVF
+731 EFYWKYRNNYVF

>member
-23 KLTESYKLISMIEAN
+23 KITESYKLISMIEDN
-38 QQLNSTK
+38 QPLNSTK

-64 EGEKNNFAF
+64 DGEKNNFAF
-73 NNIKACKND
+73 NIIKDCMND

-91 LALSQSDREELISF
+91 LTLSKSGQEELLSF

-114 QLFSFV
+114 QLFSLI

-125 QPNQNIFSSK
+125 QPNQNTLSSK
-135 CDTAFICGP
+135 YDTESLCGP
-144 KFSPIGTY
+144 KFSPTGTY
-152 DIHSSIWFSDELQK
+152 DIHSSIWFSAELQK

-171 VLLLV
+171 VLSLV

-188 AKETLNDST
+188 AKEILYDLK
-197 LLRSKKLNGVGN
+197 LLRSKKLNGAGN

-215 KSLDSPFQVALYNA
+215 KSLDSPFQVVLQKAA
-229 VFSKSSGTLTMFS
+229 FGKSNGTLTMFS

-256 IFSNTKNVYDSYNKQ
+256 IFSNTKNIYDSYNEQ

-277 KASSLKKYIDDL
+277 KASSLKEYIDAL
-289 IEKDY
+289 SEKDY
-294 PNLIFE
+294 ANFIFE

-305 FVISRFYEDLLWKYS
+305 FVISRFYEDLFCKYS
-320 RLISSIKPLQFTIL
+320 SLISSIKPLQFTVQ
-334 VYRVALLLTIELP
+334 VYRLALLLTIELP

-358 WSNTGSFLGDGR
+358 WSNTGSLLGDGR

-398 VSNHISCLNKSK
+398 ISNHIFCLDKSK
-410 KGNLLKVAIEAFDN
+410 KENLLNVAIEMFDN

-431 GLYDKDLYDKDKS
+431 GLYDKDKS
-444 LNMLDVGVNKI
+444 LNTLELELNKI
-455 LGYSDNNGFICD
+455 LGYSDNNGFVSD

-485 YINTKYRDIPF
+485 YINTKYHDIPF

-503 KSSATDYLDDTQSVE
+503 KTSAIDYIDDTQKVE
-518 TYLSEWCAD
+518 TYLSEWCAE
-527 IISLIQAVDNIK
+527 ITSLIQAVDNIK
-539 LKARKAYNDY
+539 LKARKEYNDY
-549 ESKSTENGL
+549 ESKSAENGL
-558 SQQKKFWNDVLDE
+558 SEQEIIWNKALDE
-571 CKNIINMKL
+571 CNNIINMKL

-585 YVYVVNNYPNDTYED
+585 YVYIVNNYPTNTYED
-600 SYKNLD
+600 GYKNLD
-606 IVSTIFDLFSEWINS
+606 IVNTIFDLFSEWINS
-621 EIISDGDIEHLN
+621 EIISDGDIERLN
-633 SKGELIEADCGVLYC
+633 SKGELIEADSGVLYC
-648 DTVSIQQLLNKY
+648 DTDSIKELLNKY
-660 LKTTKASIAM
+660 LKTTKAM

-691 LDNSDKRED
+691 LDNSDKREA

-709 VRLIDFLYWHDVEDN
+709 VRLIDFLYWNDVEDN
-724 SRPKRYA
+724 SRSKRYA
-731 EFYWKYRSNYVF
+731 EFYWKYRGNYVF

>member
-1 MLFRSDLQILDMF
+1 MF

-23 KLTESYKLISMIEAN
+23 KLSESYKLISMIEDN
-38 QQLNSTK
+38 QPLNSTK

-64 EGEKNNFAF
+64 DGEKNNFAF
-73 NNIKACKND
+73 NIIKECMND
-82 NLSGNFFNY
+82 NLSGNFFDY
-91 LALSQSDREELISF
+91 LTLSKRGQEELLSF

-114 QLFSFV
+114 QLFSLI

-125 QPNQNIFSSK
+125 QPNQNTSSSK
-135 CDTAFICGP
+135 YDTESLCGP
-144 KFSPIGTY
+144 KFSPTGTY
-152 DIHSSIWFSDELQK
+152 NIHSSIWFSAELQK

-171 VLLLV
+171 VLSLV

-188 AKETLNDST
+188 ARKILYDLK
-197 LLRSKKLNGVGN
+197 LLRSKKLNGAGN

-215 KSLDSPFQVALYNA
+215 KALDSPFQVVLQKAA
-229 VFSKSSGTLTMFS
+229 FGKSNGTLTMFS

-256 IFSNTKNVYDSYNKQ
+256 IFSNTKNVYDSYNEQ

-277 KASSLKKYIDDL
+277 KASSLKEYIDAL
-289 IEKDY
+289 SEKDY

-305 FVISRFYEDLLWKYS
+305 FVISRFYEDLFCKYS
-320 RLISSIKPLQFTIL
+320 SLISYIKPLQFT
-334 VYRVALLLTIELP
+334 VREYRLALLLTIEIP
-347 YPLNNYLFEVL
+347 YPLNKYLFEVL
-358 WSNTGSFLGDGR
+358 WSNTGSLLGDGR
-370 AIKDHEIIAV
+370 AIKDHEIVAV

-398 VSNHISCLNKSK
+398 ISNHISCLDKSK
-410 KGNLLKVAIEAFDN
+410 KENLLNVAIEMFDN

-431 GLYDKDLYDKDKS
+431 GLYDKDKL
-444 LNMLDVGVNKI
+444 LNTLELELNKI
-455 LGYSDNNGFICD
+455 LGYSDNNGFVCD

-485 YINTKYRDIPF
+485 YINTKYHDIPF

-503 KSSATDYLDDTQSVE
+503 KTSAIEYLDDTQKVE
-518 TYLSEWCAD
+518 TYLSEWCAE
-527 IISLIQAVDNIK
+527 ITSLIQAVDNIK
-539 LKARKAYNDY
+539 LKARKEYNDY
-549 ESKSTENGL
+549 ESKSAENGL
-558 SQQKKFWNDVLDE
+558 SEQEIIWNKALDE

-585 YVYVVNNYPNDTYED
+585 YVYMVNNYPNDTYED

-606 IVSTIFDLFSEWINS
+606 IVNTIFDLFSEWINS
-621 EIISDGDIEHLN
+621 EIINDGSVEHLN
-633 SKGELIEADCGVLYC
+633 SKAELIEADSGVLYC
-648 DTVSIQQLLNKY
+648 DTDTIQELLKKY
-660 LKTTKASIAM
+660 LKTTKAM
-670 KNCLNIL
+670 NNCLDIL
-677 YDLNEKLNSSYRKY
+677 YDLNEKLNLSYRKY

-709 VRLIDFLYWHDVEDN
+709 VRLIDFLYWYDVEDN
-724 SRPKRYA
+724 SRSKRYA
-731 EFYWKYRSNYVF
+731 EFYWKYRSNYIF
-743 TNQWG
+743 TNPLG

>member
-23 KLTESYKLISMIEAN
+23 KLSESYKLISMIEDN
-38 QQLNSTK
+38 QPLNSTK

-64 EGEKNNFAF
+64 DGEKNNFAF
-73 NNIKACKND
+73 NIIKECMND
-82 NLSGNFFNY
+82 NLSGNFFDY
-91 LALSQSDREELISF
+91 LTLSKSGQEELLSF

-114 QLFSFV
+114 QLFSLI

-125 QPNQNIFSSK
+125 QPNQNTSSSK
-135 CDTAFICGP
+135 YDTESLCGP
-144 KFSPIGTY
+144 KFSPTGTY
-152 DIHSSIWFSDELQK
+152 NIHSSIWFSAELQK

-171 VLLLV
+171 VLSLV

-188 AKETLNDST
+188 ARKILYDLK
-197 LLRSKKLNGVGN
+197 LLRSKKLNGAGN

-215 KSLDSPFQVALYNA
+215 KALDSPFQVVLQKAA
-229 VFSKSSGTLTMFS
+229 FGKSNGTLTMFS

-256 IFSNTKNVYDSYNKQ
+256 IFSNTKNVYDSYNEQ

-277 KASSLKKYIDDL
+277 KASSLKEYIDAL
-289 IEKDY
+289 SEKDY

-305 FVISRFYEDLLWKYS
+305 FVISRFYEDLFCKYS
-320 RLISSIKPLQFTIL
+320 GLISYIKPLQFT
-334 VYRVALLLTIELP
+334 VREYRLALLLTIEIP
-347 YPLNNYLFEVL
+347 YPLNKYLFEVL
-358 WSNTGSFLGDGR
+358 WSNTGSLLGDGR
-370 AIKDHEIIAV
+370 AIKDHEIVAV

-398 VSNHISCLNKSK
+398 ISNHISCLDKSK
-410 KGNLLKVAIEAFDN
+410 KENLLNVAIEMFDN

-431 GLYDKDLYDKDKS
+431 GLYDKDKL
-444 LNMLDVGVNKI
+444 LNTLELELNKI
-455 LGYSDNNGFICD
+455 LGYSDNNGFVCD

-485 YINTKYRDIPF
+485 YINTKYHDIPF

-503 KSSATDYLDDTQSVE
+503 KTSAIEYLDDTQKVE
-518 TYLSEWCAD
+518 TYLSEWCAE
-527 IISLIQAVDNIK
+527 ITSLIQAVDNIK
-539 LKARKAYNDY
+539 LKARKEYNDY
-549 ESKSTENGL
+549 ESKSAENGL
-558 SQQKKFWNDVLDE
+558 SEQEIIWNKALDE

-585 YVYVVNNYPNDTYED
+585 YVYMVNNYPNDTYED

-606 IVSTIFDLFSEWINS
+606 IVNTIFDLFSEWINS
-621 EIISDGDIEHLN
+621 EIINDGSVEHLN
-633 SKGELIEADCGVLYC
+633 SKAELIEADSGVLYC
-648 DTVSIQQLLNKY
+648 DTDTIQELLKKY
-660 LKTTKASIAM
+660 LKTTKAM
-670 KNCLNIL
+670 NNCLDIL
-677 YDLNEKLNSSYRKY
+677 YDLNEKLNLSYRKY

-709 VRLIDFLYWHDVEDN
+709 VRLIDFLYWYDVEDN
-724 SRPKRYA
+724 SRSKRYA
-731 EFYWKYRSNYVF
+731 EFYWKYRSNYIF
-743 TNQWG
+743 TNPLG

>member
-1 MLFRSDLQILDMF
+1 MLFRADLQILDMF

-23 KLTESYKLISMIEAN
+23 KLSESYKLISMIEAN
-38 QQLNSTK
+38 QQFNSTK

-73 NNIKACKND
+73 NNIKECMND
-82 NLSGNFFNY
+82 NLSGSFFNY
-91 LALSQSDREELISF
+91 LTLSQSGQEELLSF

-114 QLFSFV
+114 QLFSLI
-120 KDTLF
+120 KDALF
-125 QPNQNIFSSK
+125 QPNQNTLSSK
-135 CDTAFICGP
+135 YNIAFLCGP
-144 KFSPIGTY
+144 KFSPTGTY
-152 DIHSSIWFSDELQK
+152 DIHSSILFSAELQK

-171 VLLLV
+171 VLSLV

-188 AKETLNDST
+188 AKEALYD
-197 LLRSKKLNGVGN
+197 LKLFRSKKLNGVGN

-215 KSLDSPFQVALYNA
+215 KSLDSPFQVVLQNA
-229 VFSKSSGTLTMFS
+229 VFGKSNGTLTLFS
-242 TGGDFEG
+242 TGGDFKG

-277 KASSLKKYIDDL
+277 KASSLKEYIDAL
-289 IEKDY
+289 SEKDY
-294 PNLIFE
+294 ANLIFE

-305 FVISRFYEDLLWKYS
+305 FVISRFYEDLFCKYS
-320 RLISSIKPLQFTIL
+320 SLISSIKPLQFT
-334 VYRVALLLTIELP
+334 VWGYRLALLLTIEIP
-347 YPLNNYLFEVL
+347 YPLNKYLFEVL
-358 WSNTGSFLGDGR
+358 WSNTGSLLGDGR

-398 VSNHISCLNKSK
+398 ISNHISCLDKSK
-410 KGNLLKVAIEAFDN
+410 KENLLNVAIEMFDN

-431 GLYDKDLYDKDKS
+431 GLYDKDKS
-444 LNMLDVGVNKI
+444 LNSLEVELNKI
-455 LGYSDNNGFICD
+455 LVYSDNNGFVCD

-485 YINTKYRDIPF
+485 YINTKYHDIPF

-503 KSSATDYLDDTQSVE
+503 KTSAIDYLDDTQKVE
-518 TYLSEWCAD
+518 TYLSEWCAE

-549 ESKSTENGL
+549 ESKSAENEL
-558 SQQKKFWNDVLDE
+558 SEQEIFWNKALDE

-585 YVYVVNNYPNDTYED
+585 YVYMVNNYPNDTYED
-600 SYKNLD
+600 GYKNLD
-606 IVSTIFDLFSEWINS
+606 IVNTIFDFFSEWINS

-633 SKGELIEADCGVLYC
+633 SKGELIEADSGVLYC
-648 DTVSIQQLLNKY
+648 DTDSIQELLKKY
-660 LKTTKASIAM
+660 LKTTKAM
-670 KNCLNIL
+670 KNCLDIL

-709 VRLIDFLYWHDVEDN
+709 VRLIDFLYWYDVEDN
-724 SRPKRYA
+724 SRSKRYA
-731 EFYWKYRSNYVF
+731 EYYWKYRSNYVF

>member
-23 KLTESYKLISMIEAN
+23 KLSESYKLISMIEAN
-38 QQLNSTK
+38 HPLNSTK

-64 EGEKNNFAF
+64 DGEKNNIAF
-73 NNIKACKND
+73 NNIKECMND
-82 NLSGNFFNY
+82 NLSGNFFDY
-91 LALSQSDREELISF
+91 LTLSQSGQEELLSF

-114 QLFSFV
+114 QLFSLI

-125 QPNQNIFSSK
+125 QPNYSKYNIASL
-135 CDTAFICGP
+135 CGP
-144 KFSPIGTY
+144 KFSPKGTY
-152 DIHSSIWFSDELQK
+152 DIHSSIGFSAELQK

-171 VLLLV
+171 VLSLV
-176 IEKLLSDLYQEE
+176 IEKLLSDLYPDES
-188 AKETLNDST
+188 KESLYD
-197 LLRSKKLNGVGN
+197 LKLFRSKTLNGVGN

-215 KSLDSPFQVALYNA
+215 KSLDSPFQVILQNA
-229 VFSKSSGTLTMFS
+229 VFGKSNGTLTMFS
-242 TGGDFEG
+242 TGGDFDG

-256 IFSNTKNVYDSYNKQ
+256 IFSNTKNVYDSYNEQ

-277 KASSLKKYIDDL
+277 KDTSLKKYIDDL
-289 IEKDY
+289 REKDY
-294 PNLIFE
+294 ENLIFE

-305 FVISRFYEDLLWKYS
+305 FVISRFYEDLFWKYS
-320 RLISSIKPLQFTIL
+320 RLISSIKPLQFT
-334 VYRVALLLTIELP
+334 VWGYRLALLLTIEIP

-358 WSNTGSFLGDGR
+358 WSNTGSLLGDGR

-398 VSNHISCLNKSK
+398 LSNHISCLDKSK
-410 KGNLLKVAIEAFDN
+410 KENLLKVAIGVFDN

-431 GLYDKDLYDKDKS
+431 GLYDKDKL
-444 LNMLDVGVNKI
+444 LNTLELELNKI
-455 LGYSDNNGFICD
+455 LGYSDNNGFVCD

-485 YINTKYRDIPF
+485 YINTKYCDIPF

-503 KSSATDYLDDTQSVE
+503 KTSAIDYLDDTQKVE
-518 TYLSEWCAD
+518 TYLSEWCAE
-527 IISLIQAVDNIK
+527 IISLIQVVDNIK

-549 ESKSTENGL
+549 ESKSAENEL
-558 SQQKKFWNDVLDE
+558 SEQEIFWNKALDK

-585 YVYVVNNYPNDTYED
+585 YVYMVNNYPNDTYED
-600 SYKNLD
+600 GNKNLD
-606 IVSTIFDLFSEWINS
+606 IVNTIFDLFSEWINS
-621 EIISDGDIEHLN
+621 EIISDGDIERLN
-633 SKGELIEADCGVLYC
+633 SKGELIEADSGVLYC
-648 DTVSIQQLLNKY
+648 DTDSIQQLLNKY
-660 LKTTKASIAM
+660 LKTTKASKAM
-670 KNCLNIL
+670 KNCLDIL
-677 YDLNEKLNSSYRKY
+677 YDLNEKLNSSYRKC
-691 LDNSDKRED
+691 LDNCDKREL
-700 AIKLIYNTV
+700 AIKLTYNTV
-709 VRLIDFLYWHDVEDN
+709 VRLIDFLYWHDVEDD
-724 SRPKRYA
+724 SRSKRYA
-731 EFYWKYRSNYVF
+731 EFYWKYRNNYVF

>member
-38 QQLNSTK
+38 QPLNSTK
-45 SNLANYVQT
+45 SNLTNYVQT

-59 KNICI
+59 KNIGI

-73 NNIKACKND
+73 NNIKECMND
-82 NLSGNFFNY
+82 NLSGNFFDY
-91 LALSQSDREELISF
+91 LTLSQSGQEELLSF

-114 QLFSFV
+114 QLYSLI

-125 QPNQNIFSSK
+125 QPNYSKYNIASL
-135 CDTAFICGP
+135 CGP
-144 KFSPIGTY
+144 KFSPKGTY
-152 DIHSSIWFSDELQK
+152 DIHSSILFSAELQK

-171 VLLLV
+171 VLSLV
-176 IEKLLSDLYQEE
+176 IEKILSDLYQEE
-188 AKETLNDST
+188 AKETLYD
-197 LLRSKKLNGVGN
+197 LKLFRSKTLNGVGN

-215 KSLDSPFQVALYNA
+215 KSLDSPFQVVLQNA
-229 VFSKSSGTLTMFS
+229 VFGKSNGTLTMFS
-242 TGGDFEG
+242 TGGDFDS

-256 IFSNTKNVYDSYNKQ
+256 IFSNTKNVYDSYNEQ

-277 KASSLKKYIDDL
+277 KDPSLKKYIDDL
-289 IEKDY
+289 SEKDY

-305 FVISRFYEDLLWKYS
+305 FVISRFYEDLIWKYS
-320 RLISSIKPLQFTIL
+320 RLITSIKPLQFTIWI
-334 VYRVALLLTIELP
+334 YRVALLLTIELP
-347 YPLNNYLFEVL
+347 YPLNNYLFELL
-358 WSNTGSFLGDGR
+358 WSNTGSLLGDGR

-398 VSNHISCLNKSK
+398 VSNHISCLDKSK

-431 GLYDKDLYDKDKS
+431 GLYDKDKS
-444 LNMLDVGVNKI
+444 LNTLEAGLNKI
-455 LGYSDNNGFICD
+455 LGYSDNNGFVSD

-503 KSSATDYLDDTQSVE
+503 KASAIDYLDDTQKVE

-527 IISLIQAVDNIK
+527 IISLIQEVDNIK
-539 LKARKAYNDY
+539 LNARKEYNDY

-558 SQQKKFWNDVLDE
+558 SQQEIFWNEVLDE

-585 YVYVVNNYPNDTYED
+585 YVYMVNNYPNDTYED
-600 SYKNLD
+600 GYKNLD
-606 IVSTIFDLFSEWINS
+606 IVNTIFDLFSEWINS

-633 SKGELIEADCGVLYC
+633 SKAELIEADSGVLYC
-648 DTVSIQQLLNKY
+648 DTNSIQQLLNKY
-660 LKTTKASIAM
+660 INTTKAM
-670 KNCLNIL
+670 KNCLDIL
-677 YDLNEKLNSSYRKY
+677 YDLNEKLNVSYRKC
-691 LDNSDKRED
+691 LDNCDKREL
-700 AIKLIYNTV
+700 AIKLTYNTV
-709 VRLIDFLYWHDVEDN
+709 VRLIDFLYWQDVEDN
-724 SRPKRYA
+724 SWSKRYA
-731 EFYWKYRSNYVF
+731 EFYWKYRNNYVF

>member
-1 MLFRSDLQILDMF
+1 MLFRSDLQILDIF

-23 KLTESYKLISMIEAN
+23 KLSESYKLISMIEDN
-38 QQLNSTK
+38 QSLNSTK
-45 SNLANYVQT
+45 SNLVNYVQT

-64 EGEKNNFAF
+64 DGEKNNFAF
-73 NNIKACKND
+73 NNIKACMND

-91 LALSQSDREELISF
+91 LTLSKSGQEELLSF

-114 QLFSFV
+114 ELFRLI

-125 QPNQNIFSSK
+125 QPNQNSFSSK
-135 CDTAFICGP
+135 GDTASLCGP
-144 KFSPIGTY
+144 KFSPTGTY
-152 DIHSSIWFSDELQK
+152 DIHSSIWFSTELQK

-171 VLLLV
+171 VLSLV

-197 LLRSKKLNGVGN
+197 LFRSKKLNGIGN

-215 KSLDSPFQVALYNA
+215 KSLDSPFQVALHNA

-242 TGGDFEG
+242 TGVDFEA

-256 IFSNTKNVYDSYNKQ
+256 IFSNTKNVYDSYIEQ

-277 KASSLKKYIDDL
+277 KDTSLKKYLDDL
-289 IEKDY
+289 SEKDY
-294 PNLIFE
+294 ANLIFE

-305 FVISRFYEDLLWKYS
+305 FVISRFYEDLFCKYS
-320 RLISSIKPLQFTIL
+320 SLISSIKPLQFT
-334 VYRVALLLTIELP
+334 VWGYRLALLLTIEIP
-347 YPLNNYLFEVL
+347 YPLNKYLFEVL
-358 WSNTGSFLGDGR
+358 WSNTGSLLGDGR

-398 VSNHISCLNKSK
+398 ISNHISCLDKSK
-410 KGNLLKVAIEAFDN
+410 KENLLNVAIEMFDN

-431 GLYDKDLYDKDKS
+431 GLYDKDKS
-444 LNMLDVGVNKI
+444 LNSLEVELNKI
-455 LGYSDNNGFICD
+455 LVYSDNNGFVCD

-485 YINTKYRDIPF
+485 YINTKYHDIPF

-503 KSSATDYLDDTQSVE
+503 KTSAIDYLDDTQKVE
-518 TYLSEWCAD
+518 TYLSEWCAE

-549 ESKSTENGL
+549 ESKSAENEL
-558 SQQKKFWNDVLDE
+558 SEQEIFWNKALDE

-585 YVYVVNNYPNDTYED
+585 YVYMVNNYPNDTYED
-600 SYKNLD
+600 GYKNLD
-606 IVSTIFDLFSEWINS
+606 IVNTIFDFFSEWINS

-633 SKGELIEADCGVLYC
+633 SKGELIEADSGVLYC
-648 DTVSIQQLLNKY
+648 DTDSIQELLKKY
-660 LKTTKASIAM
+660 LKTTKAM
-670 KNCLNIL
+670 KNCLDIL

-709 VRLIDFLYWHDVEDN
+709 VRLIDFLYWYDVEDN
-724 SRPKRYA
+724 SRSKRYA
-731 EFYWKYRSNYVF
+731 EYYWKYRSNYVF

>member
-1 MLFRSDLQILDMF
+1 MF

-38 QQLNSTK
+38 QPLNSTK

-59 KNICI
+59 KNIGI

-73 NNIKACKND
+73 NNIKECMND
-82 NLSGNFFNY
+82 NLSGNFFDY
-91 LALSQSDREELISF
+91 LTLSQSGQEELLSF

-114 QLFSFV
+114 QLYSLI

-125 QPNQNIFSSK
+125 QPNYSKYNIASL
-135 CDTAFICGP
+135 CGP
-144 KFSPIGTY
+144 KFSPKGTY
-152 DIHSSIWFSDELQK
+152 DIHSSILFSAELQK

-171 VLLLV
+171 VLSLV
-176 IEKLLSDLYQEE
+176 IEKILSDLYQEE
-188 AKETLNDST
+188 AKETLYD
-197 LLRSKKLNGVGN
+197 LKLFRSKTLNGVGN

-215 KSLDSPFQVALYNA
+215 KSLDSPFQVVLQNA
-229 VFSKSSGTLTMFS
+229 VFGKSNGTLTMFS
-242 TGGDFEG
+242 TGGDFDS

-256 IFSNTKNVYDSYNKQ
+256 IFSNTKNVYDSYNEQ

-277 KASSLKKYIDDL
+277 KDPSLKKYIDDL
-289 IEKDY
+289 SEKDY

-305 FVISRFYEDLLWKYS
+305 FVISRFYEDLIWKYS
-320 RLISSIKPLQFTIL
+320 RLITSIKPLQFTIWI
-334 VYRVALLLTIELP
+334 YRVALLLTIELP
-347 YPLNNYLFEVL
+347 YPLNNYLFELL
-358 WSNTGSFLGDGR
+358 WSNTGSLLGDGR

-398 VSNHISCLNKSK
+398 VSNHISCLDKSK

-431 GLYDKDLYDKDKS
+431 GLYDKDKS
-444 LNMLDVGVNKI
+444 LNTLEAGLNKI
-455 LGYSDNNGFICD
+455 LGYSDNNGFVSD

-503 KSSATDYLDDTQSVE
+503 KASAIDYLDDTQKVE

-527 IISLIQAVDNIK
+527 IISLIQEVDNIK
-539 LKARKAYNDY
+539 LNARKEYNDY

-558 SQQKKFWNDVLDE
+558 SQQEIFWNEVLDE

-585 YVYVVNNYPNDTYED
+585 YVYMVNNYPNDTYED
-600 SYKNLD
+600 GYKNLD
-606 IVSTIFDLFSEWINS
+606 IVNTIFDLFSEWINS

-633 SKGELIEADCGVLYC
+633 SKAELIEADSGVLYC
-648 DTVSIQQLLNKY
+648 DTNSIQQLLNKY
-660 LKTTKASIAM
+660 INTTKAM
-670 KNCLNIL
+670 KNCLDIL
-677 YDLNEKLNSSYRKY
+677 YDLNEKLNVSYRKC
-691 LDNSDKRED
+691 LDNCDKREL
-700 AIKLIYNTV
+700 AIKLTYNTV
-709 VRLIDFLYWHDVEDN
+709 VRLIDFLYWQDVEDN
-724 SRPKRYA
+724 SWSKRYA
-731 EFYWKYRSNYVF
+731 EFYWKYRNNYVF

>member
-14 FANEIASKD
+14 FANEIDSKD

-59 KNICI
+59 KNIGI
-64 EGEKNNFAF
+64 EGEKNNPAF
-73 NNIKACKND
+73 NNIKECMND

-91 LALSQSDREELISF
+91 LTLSKSGQEELLSF

-114 QLFSFV
+114 QLFSLI

-125 QPNQNIFSSK
+125 QPNQNSFSSK
-135 CDTAFICGP
+135 HDTEFLCGP
-144 KFSPIGTY
+144 KFSPTGTY
-152 DIHSSIWFSDELQK
+152 DIHSSILFSAELQK

-171 VLLLV
+171 VLSLV

-188 AKETLNDST
+188 SKESLYD
-197 LLRSKKLNGVGN
+197 LKLFRSKKLNGAGN

-215 KSLDSPFQVALYNA
+215 KSLDSPFQVVLQNA
-229 VFSKSSGTLTMFS
+229 AFGKSNGTLTMFS

-277 KASSLKKYIDDL
+277 KASSLKEYIDAL
-289 IEKDY
+289 SEKDY
-294 PNLIFE
+294 ANFIFE

-305 FVISRFYEDLLWKYS
+305 FVISSFYEDLLWKYS
-320 RLISSIKPLQFTIL
+320 RLISSIRPLQFT
-334 VYRVALLLTIELP
+334 VWAYRLALLLTIEIP

-358 WSNTGSFLGDGR
+358 WSNTGSLLGDGR

-398 VSNHISCLNKSK
+398 LSNHISCLDKSK

-424 IKPVSFK
+424 MKPVSLK
-431 GLYDKDLYDKDKS
+431 GLYDKDKS
-444 LNMLDVGVNKI
+444 LNTLEAGLNKI
-455 LGYSDNNGFICD
+455 LGYSDNNGFVSD

-496 KSYQKLF
+496 KPYQKLF
-503 KSSATDYLDDTQSVE
+503 KASAIDYLDDTQSVK

-527 IISLIQAVDNIK
+527 IISLIQEVDNIK
-539 LKARKAYNDY
+539 LNARKAYNDHD
-549 ESKSTENGL
+549 SKSTENGL
-558 SQQKKFWNDVLDE
+558 SQQENFWNEVLDE

-585 YVYVVNNYPNDTYED
+585 YVYMINNYPNDTYED
-600 SYKNLD
+600 GYKNLD
-606 IVSTIFDLFSEWINS
+606 IVNTIFDLFSEWINS
-621 EIISDGDIEHLN
+621 EIISDGDIERLN
-633 SKGELIEADCGVLYC
+633 SKGELIEADSGVLYC
-648 DTVSIQQLLNKY
+648 DTDSIQQLLNKY
-660 LKTTKASIAM
+660 LKITKATKAM
-670 KNCLNIL
+670 KNCLDIL

-691 LDNSDKRED
+691 LDNTDKRED

-724 SRPKRYA
+724 SRSKRYA
-731 EFYWKYRSNYVF
+731 EFYWKYRNNYVF

>member
-14 FANEIASKD
+14 FANEIDSKD

-64 EGEKNNFAF
+64 DGEKNNFTF
-73 NNIKACKND
+73 NIIKECMND

-91 LALSQSDREELISF
+91 LTLSKSGQEELLSF

-114 QLFSFV
+114 QLFSLI

-125 QPNQNIFSSK
+125 QPNQNTLSSK
-135 CDTAFICGP
+135 YDTESLCGP
-144 KFSPIGTY
+144 KFSPTGTY
-152 DIHSSIWFSDELQK
+152 NIHSSIWFSAELQK

-171 VLLLV
+171 VLSLV
-176 IEKLLSDLYQEE
+176 IEKLLSDLHQDE
-188 AKETLNDST
+188 AKESLYD
-197 LLRSKKLNGVGN
+197 LKLFRSKKLNGVGN

-215 KSLDSPFQVALYNA
+215 QSLDSPFQVVLQNA
-229 VFSKSSGTLTMFS
+229 VFGKSNSTLTMFS
-242 TGGDFEG
+242 TGGDFGG

-256 IFSNTKNVYDSYNKQ
+256 LFSNTKNVYDSYIEQ

-277 KASSLKKYIDDL
+277 KDTSLKKYIDDL
-289 IEKDY
+289 SEKDY
-294 PNLIFE
+294 ANLIFE

-305 FVISRFYEDLLWKYS
+305 FVISRFYEDLFCKYS
-320 RLISSIKPLQFTIL
+320 RLSSSIKPLQFTVKI
-334 VYRVALLLTIELP
+334 YRLALLLTIEIP
-347 YPLNNYLFEVL
+347 YPLNKYLFEVL
-358 WSNTGSFLGDGR
+358 WSNTGSLLGDGR

-380 INYLHRILFNT
+380 INYLYRILFNT

-398 VSNHISCLNKSK
+398 VSNHISCLDKSK
-410 KGNLLKVAIEAFDN
+410 KGHLLKVAIEVFDN

-431 GLYDKDLYDKDKS
+431 GLYDKDKS
-444 LNMLDVGVNKI
+444 LNSLEVELNKI
-455 LGYSDNNGFICD
+455 LVYSDNNGFVCD

-485 YINTKYRDIPF
+485 YINTKYHDIPF

-503 KSSATDYLDDTQSVE
+503 KTSAIDYLDDTQKVE
-518 TYLSEWCAD
+518 TYLSEWCAE

-549 ESKSTENGL
+549 ESKSAENEL
-558 SQQKKFWNDVLDE
+558 SEQEIFWNKALDE

-585 YVYVVNNYPNDTYED
+585 YVYMVNNYPNDTYED
-600 SYKNLD
+600 GYKNLD
-606 IVSTIFDLFSEWINS
+606 IVNTIFDFFSEWINS

-633 SKGELIEADCGVLYC
+633 SKGELIEADSGVLYC
-648 DTVSIQQLLNKY
+648 DTDSIQELLKKY
-660 LKTTKASIAM
+660 LKTTKAM
-670 KNCLNIL
+670 KNCLDIL

-691 LDNSDKRED
+691 LDNNDKRED

-709 VRLIDFLYWHDVEDN
+709 VRLINFLYWYDVEDN
-724 SRPKRYA
+724 SWSKRYA
-731 EFYWKYRSNYVF
+731 EYYWKYRSNYVF

>member
-64 EGEKNNFAF
+64 DGEKNNFAF
-73 NNIKACKND
+73 NNIKECMND
-82 NLSGNFFNY
+82 NLSGNFFDY
-91 LALSQSDREELISF
+91 LTLSQSGQEELLSF

-114 QLFSFV
+114 QLFSLI

-125 QPNQNIFSSK
+125 QPNYSKYNIASL
-135 CDTAFICGP
+135 CGP
-144 KFSPIGTY
+144 KFSPKGTY
-152 DIHSSIWFSDELQK
+152 DIHSSILFSAELQK

-171 VLLLV
+171 VLSLV

-188 AKETLNDST
+188 SKESLYD
-197 LLRSKKLNGVGN
+197 LKLFRSKKLNGAGN

-215 KSLDSPFQVALYNA
+215 KSLDSPFQVVLQNA
-229 VFSKSSGTLTMFS
+229 VFGKSNGTLTMFS
-242 TGGDFEG
+242 TGGDFDG

-256 IFSNTKNVYDSYNKQ
+256 IFSNTKNVYDSYNEQ
-271 ITAITE
+271 ITDITE
-277 KASSLKKYIDDL
+277 KDPSLKKYIDDL
-289 IEKDY
+289 SEKDY

-305 FVISRFYEDLLWKYS
+305 FVISRFYEDLIWKYS
-320 RLISSIKPLQFTIL
+320 RLITSIKPLQFTIWI
-334 VYRVALLLTIELP
+334 YRVALLLTIELP
-347 YPLNNYLFEVL
+347 YPLNNYLFELL
-358 WSNTGSFLGDGR
+358 WSNTGSLLSDGR

-398 VSNHISCLNKSK
+398 VSNHISCLDKSK

-424 IKPVSFK
+424 IKPFSFK
-431 GLYDKDLYDKDKS
+431 DLYDKDLYDKDKS
-444 LNMLDVGVNKI
+444 LNTLEVGVNKI
-455 LGYSDNNGFICD
+455 LGYSDNNGFVSD

-503 KSSATDYLDDTQSVE
+503 KASAIDYLDDTQKVE

-527 IISLIQAVDNIK
+527 IISLIQEVDNIK
-539 LKARKAYNDY
+539 LNARKEYNDY

-558 SQQKKFWNDVLDE
+558 SQQEIFWNEVLDE

-585 YVYVVNNYPNDTYED
+585 YVYMVNNYPNDTYED
-600 SYKNLD
+600 GYKNLD
-606 IVSTIFDLFSEWINS
+606 IVNTIFDLFSEWINS

-633 SKGELIEADCGVLYC
+633 SKGELIEADSGVLYC
-648 DTVSIQQLLNKY
+648 DTYSIQQLLNKY
-660 LKTTKASIAM
+660 LKTNKAM
-670 KNCLNIL
+670 KNCLDIL
-677 YDLNEKLNSSYRKY
+677 YDLNEKLNSSYRKC
-691 LDNSDKRED
+691 LDNCDKREL
-700 AIKLIYNTV
+700 AIKLTYNTV
-709 VRLIDFLYWHDVEDN
+709 VRLIDFLYWHDVEDD
-724 SRPKRYA
+724 SRSKRYA
-731 EFYWKYRSNYVF
+731 EFYWKYRNNYVF

>member
-38 QQLNSTK
+38 QPLNSTK

-59 KNICI
+59 KNIGI

-73 NNIKACKND
+73 NNIKECMND
-82 NLSGNFFNY
+82 NLSGNFFDY
-91 LALSQSDREELISF
+91 LTLSQSGQEELLSF

-114 QLFSFV
+114 QLYSLI

-125 QPNQNIFSSK
+125 QPNYSKYNIASL
-135 CDTAFICGP
+135 CGP
-144 KFSPIGTY
+144 KFSPKGTY
-152 DIHSSIWFSDELQK
+152 DIHSSILFSAELQK

-171 VLLLV
+171 VLSLV
-176 IEKLLSDLYQEE
+176 IEKILSDLYQEE
-188 AKETLNDST
+188 AKETLYD
-197 LLRSKKLNGVGN
+197 LKLFRSKTLNGVGN

-215 KSLDSPFQVALYNA
+215 KSLDSPFQVVLQNA
-229 VFSKSSGTLTMFS
+229 VFGKSNGTLTMFS
-242 TGGDFEG
+242 TGGDFDG

-256 IFSNTKNVYDSYNKQ
+256 IFSNTKNVYDSYNEQ

-277 KASSLKKYIDDL
+277 KDPSLKKYIDDL
-289 IEKDY
+289 SEKDY

-305 FVISRFYEDLLWKYS
+305 FVISRFYEDLIWKYS
-320 RLISSIKPLQFTIL
+320 RLITSIKPLQFTIWI
-334 VYRVALLLTIELP
+334 YRVALLLTIELP
-347 YPLNNYLFEVL
+347 YPLNNYLFELL
-358 WSNTGSFLGDGR
+358 WSNTGSLLGDGR

-398 VSNHISCLNKSK
+398 VSNHISCLDKSK

-431 GLYDKDLYDKDKS
+431 GLYDKDKS
-444 LNMLDVGVNKI
+444 LNTLEAGLNKI
-455 LGYSDNNGFICD
+455 LGYSDNNGFVSD

-503 KSSATDYLDDTQSVE
+503 KASAIDYLDDTQKVE

-527 IISLIQAVDNIK
+527 IISLIQEVDNIK
-539 LKARKAYNDY
+539 LNARKEYNDY

-558 SQQKKFWNDVLDE
+558 SQQEIFWNEVLDE

-585 YVYVVNNYPNDTYED
+585 YVYMVNNYPNDTYED
-600 SYKNLD
+600 GYKNLD
-606 IVSTIFDLFSEWINS
+606 IVNTIFDLFSEWINS

-633 SKGELIEADCGVLYC
+633 SKAELIEADSGVLYC
-648 DTVSIQQLLNKY
+648 DTNSIQQLLNKY
-660 LKTTKASIAM
+660 INTTKAM
-670 KNCLNIL
+670 KNCLDIL
-677 YDLNEKLNSSYRKY
+677 YDLNEKLNVSYRKC
-691 LDNSDKRED
+691 LDNCDKREL
-700 AIKLIYNTV
+700 AIKLTYNTV
-709 VRLIDFLYWHDVEDN
+709 VRLIDFLYWQDVEDN
-724 SRPKRYA
+724 SWSKRYA
-731 EFYWKYRSNYVF
+731 EFYWKYRNNYVF

>member
-1 MLFRSDLQILDMF
+1 MF
-14 FANEIASKD
+14 FANEIDSKD

-59 KNICI
+59 KNIGI
-64 EGEKNNFAF
+64 EGEKNNPAF
-73 NNIKACKND
+73 NNIKECMND

-91 LALSQSDREELISF
+91 LTLSKSGQEELLSF

-114 QLFSFV
+114 QLFSLI

-125 QPNQNIFSSK
+125 QPNQNSFSSK
-135 CDTAFICGP
+135 HDTEFLCGP
-144 KFSPIGTY
+144 KFSPTGTY
-152 DIHSSIWFSDELQK
+152 DIHSSILFSAELQK

-171 VLLLV
+171 VLSLV

-188 AKETLNDST
+188 SKESLYD
-197 LLRSKKLNGVGN
+197 LKLFRSKKLNGAGN

-215 KSLDSPFQVALYNA
+215 KSLDSPFQVVLQNA
-229 VFSKSSGTLTMFS
+229 AFGKSNGTLTMFS

-277 KASSLKKYIDDL
+277 KASSLKEYIDAL
-289 IEKDY
+289 SEKDY
-294 PNLIFE
+294 ANFIFE

-305 FVISRFYEDLLWKYS
+305 FVISSFYEDLLWKYS
-320 RLISSIKPLQFTIL
+320 RLISSIRPLQFT
-334 VYRVALLLTIELP
+334 VWAYRLALLLTIEIP

-358 WSNTGSFLGDGR
+358 WSNTGSLLGDGR

-398 VSNHISCLNKSK
+398 LSNHISCLDKSK

-424 IKPVSFK
+424 MKPVSLK
-431 GLYDKDLYDKDKS
+431 GLYDKDKS
-444 LNMLDVGVNKI
+444 LNTLEAGLNKI
-455 LGYSDNNGFICD
+455 LGYSDNNGFVSD

-496 KSYQKLF
+496 KPYQKLF
-503 KSSATDYLDDTQSVE
+503 KASAIDYLDDTQSVK

-527 IISLIQAVDNIK
+527 IISLIQEVDNIK
-539 LKARKAYNDY
+539 LNARKAYNDHD
-549 ESKSTENGL
+549 SKSTENGL
-558 SQQKKFWNDVLDE
+558 SQQENFWNEVLDE

-585 YVYVVNNYPNDTYED
+585 YVYMINNYPNDTYED
-600 SYKNLD
+600 GYKNLD
-606 IVSTIFDLFSEWINS
+606 IVNTIFDLFSEWINS
-621 EIISDGDIEHLN
+621 EIISDGDIERLN
-633 SKGELIEADCGVLYC
+633 SKGELIEADSGVLYC
-648 DTVSIQQLLNKY
+648 DTDSIQQLLNKY
-660 LKTTKASIAM
+660 LKITKATKAM
-670 KNCLNIL
+670 KNCLDIL

-691 LDNSDKRED
+691 LDNTDKRED

-724 SRPKRYA
+724 SRSKRYA
-731 EFYWKYRSNYVF
+731 EFYWKYRNNYVF

>member
-1 MLFRSDLQILDMF
+1 MF

-23 KLTESYKLISMIEAN
+23 KLSESYKLISMIEAN
-38 QQLNSTK
+38 QPLNSTK

-73 NNIKACKND
+73 NNIKECIND

-91 LALSQSDREELISF
+91 LTLSQSGQEELLSF

-114 QLFSFV
+114 ELFRLI

-125 QPNQNIFSSK
+125 QPNQNSFSSK
-135 CDTAFICGP
+135 DDTASLCGP
-144 KFSPIGTY
+144 KFSPTGTY
-152 DIHSSIWFSDELQK
+152 DIHSSIWFSTELQK

-171 VLLLV
+171 VLSLV
-176 IEKLLSDLYQEE
+176 IEKLLSDLYQDE
-188 AKETLNDST
+188 AKKSLYD
-197 LLRSKKLNGVGN
+197 LKLFRSKTLNGVGN

-215 KSLDSPFQVALYNA
+215 KSLDSPFQVVLQNA
-229 VFSKSSGTLTMFS
+229 VFGKSNGTLTMFS
-242 TGGDFEG
+242 TGGDFDG

-256 IFSNTKNVYDSYNKQ
+256 IFSNTKNVYDSYNEQ

-277 KASSLKKYIDDL
+277 KDPSLKKYIDDL
-289 IEKDY
+289 SEKDY

-305 FVISRFYEDLLWKYS
+305 FVISRFYEDLIWKYS
-320 RLISSIKPLQFTIL
+320 RLITSIKPLQFTIWI
-334 VYRVALLLTIELP
+334 YRVALLLTIELP

-358 WSNTGSFLGDGR
+358 WSNTGSLLGDGR

-398 VSNHISCLNKSK
+398 VSNHISCLDKSK

-431 GLYDKDLYDKDKS
+431 GLYDKDKS
-444 LNMLDVGVNKI
+444 LNTLEAGVNKI
-455 LGYSDNNGFICD
+455 LGYSDNNGFVSD

-503 KSSATDYLDDTQSVE
+503 KASAIDYLDDTHRVE

-527 IISLIQAVDNIK
+527 IISLIQEVDNIK
-539 LKARKAYNDY
+539 LSARKEYNDY

-558 SQQKKFWNDVLDE
+558 SQQKIFWNEVLDE

-585 YVYVVNNYPNDTYED
+585 YVYMVNNYPNDTYED

-606 IVSTIFDLFSEWINS
+606 IVNTIFDLFSEWINS
-621 EIISDGDIEHLN
+621 EIISDGDKEHLN
-633 SKGELIEADCGVLYC
+633 SKAELIEADSGVLYC
-648 DTVSIQQLLNKY
+648 DTDSIQQLLNKY
-660 LKTTKASIAM
+660 INTTKAM
-670 KNCLNIL
+670 KNCLDIL
-677 YDLNEKLNSSYRKY
+677 YDLNEKLNVSYRKC
-691 LDNSDKRED
+691 LDNCDKREL
-700 AIKLIYNTV
+700 AIKLTYNTV
-709 VRLIDFLYWHDVEDN
+709 VRLIDFLYWQDVEDN
-724 SRPKRYA
+724 SRSKRYA
-731 EFYWKYRSNYVF
+731 EFYWKYRNNYVF

>member
-14 FANEIASKD
+14 FVNELDSKNKIND
-23 KLTESYKLISMIEAN
+23 SYELISLIEAN

-45 SNLANYVQT
+45 SNLASYIQAVH
-54 IRDWE
+54 DWE
-59 KNICI
+59 TNIGI

-120 KDTLF
+120 KDTFF

-144 KFSPIGTY
+144 KLSPIGTY

-197 LLRSKKLNGVGN
+197 LFRSKKLNGIGN

-242 TGGDFEG
+242 TGVDFEA

-256 IFSNTKNVYDSYNKQ
+256 IFSNTKSVHESYNKQ
-271 ITAITE
+271 LIAIT
-277 KASSLKKYIDDL
+277 KQIPNLKEYIDTL
-289 IEKDY
+289 SEKNY
-294 PNLIFE
+294 ANLIFE

-320 RLISSIKPLQFTIL
+320 RLISSIKPLQFTVL
-334 VYRVALLLTIELP
+334 AYRLALLLTIEIP

-358 WSNTGSFLGDGR
+358 WSNTGSLFGEGR
-370 AIKDHEIIAV
+370 AIKNQEIITV

-410 KGNLLKVAIEAFDN
+410 KVNLLKVAIEKFDY

-431 GLYDKDLYDKDKS
+431 DLYYKDKDKELS
-444 LNMLDVGVNKI
+444 TLEVGVNKI
-455 LGYSDNNGFICD
+455 LGYSNNNGLICD
-467 CIQNHTILTS
+467 CIQNHTILAL
-477 LFGNKFKR
+477 LFGTKFKR

-496 KSYQKLF
+496 KPYQKLF
-503 KSSATDYLDDTQSVE
+503 KASAIDYLDDTHRVE

-527 IISLIQAVDNIK
+527 IISLIQEVDNIK
-539 LKARKAYNDY
+539 LNARKEYNDY
-549 ESKSTENGL
+549 DSKKPENGL
-558 SQQKKFWNDVLDE
+558 SQQEIFWNEVFSE

-585 YVYVVNNYPNDTYED
+585 YVYMVNNYPNDTYED
-600 SYKNLD
+600 SCKNLD
-606 IVSTIFDLFSEWINS
+606 IVNTIFDLFSKWINS

-633 SKGELIEADCGVLYC
+633 SKGELIEADSGVLYC
-648 DTVSIQQLLNKY
+648 DTYSIQQLLNKY
-660 LKTTKASIAM
+660 INTTNAM
-670 KNCLNIL
+670 KNCLDIL
-677 YDLNEKLNSSYRKY
+677 YDLNEKLNSSYRKC
-691 LDNSDKRED
+691 LDNCDKREL
-700 AIKLIYNTV
+700 AIKLTYNTV
-709 VRLIDFLYWHDVEDN
+709 VRLIDFLYWHDVEDD
-724 SRPKRYA
+724 SRSKRYA
-731 EFYWKYRSNYVF
+731 EFYWKYRNNYVF

>member
-1 MLFRSDLQILDMF
+1 MF
-14 FANEIASKD
+14 FANEIDSKD
-23 KLTESYKLISMIEAN
+23 KLTESYKLISMIEVN

-54 IRDWE
+54 IRAWE

-64 EGEKNNFAF
+64 DDEKNNLAF
-73 NNIKACKND
+73 NIIKECMND
-82 NLSGNFFNY
+82 NLSGNFFDY
-91 LALSQSDREELISF
+91 LTLSKSGQEELLSF

-114 QLFSFV
+114 QLFSLI

-125 QPNQNIFSSK
+125 QPNQNTSSSK
-135 CDTAFICGP
+135 YDTESLCGP
-144 KFSPIGTY
+144 KFSPTGTY
-152 DIHSSIWFSDELQK
+152 NIHSSIWFSAELQK

-171 VLLLV
+171 VLSLV

-188 AKETLNDST
+188 ARKILYDLK
-197 LLRSKKLNGVGN
+197 LLRSKKLNGAGN

-215 KSLDSPFQVALYNA
+215 KALDSPFQVVLQKAA
-229 VFSKSSGTLTMFS
+229 FSKSNGTLTMFS

-256 IFSNTKNVYDSYNKQ
+256 IFSNTKNVYDSYNEQ

-277 KASSLKKYIDDL
+277 KASSLKEYIDAL
-289 IEKDY
+289 SEKDY

-305 FVISRFYEDLLWKYS
+305 FVISRFYEDLFCKYS
-320 RLISSIKPLQFTIL
+320 SLISYIKPLQFT
-334 VYRVALLLTIELP
+334 VREYRLALLLTIEIP
-347 YPLNNYLFEVL
+347 YPLNKYLFEVL
-358 WSNTGSFLGDGR
+358 WSNTGSLLGDGR

-398 VSNHISCLNKSK
+398 VSNHISSLGNSK
-410 KGNLLKVAIEAFDN
+410 KGNLLKVAIEVFDN

-431 GLYDKDLYDKDKS
+431 GLYDKDKS
-444 LNMLDVGVNKI
+444 LNTLELELNKI
-455 LGYSDNNGFICD
+455 LGYSDNNGFVCD
-467 CIQNHTILTS
+467 YIQNHTILTS

-485 YINTKYRDIPF
+485 YINTKYCDIPF

-503 KSSATDYLDDTQSVE
+503 KASAIDYLNDTQKVE
-518 TYLSEWCAD
+518 TYLSEWCAE
-527 IISLIQAVDNIK
+527 ITNLIQAVDNIK
-539 LKARKAYNDY
+539 LKVRKEYNDY
-549 ESKSTENGL
+549 ESKSAENEL
-558 SQQKKFWNDVLDE
+558 SEQEIIWNKALDE
-571 CKNIINMKL
+571 CNNIINMKL

-585 YVYVVNNYPNDTYED
+585 YVYMVNNYPTDTYED
-600 SYKNLD
+600 GYKNLD
-606 IVSTIFDLFSEWINS
+606 IVNTIFDLFSEWINS
-621 EIISDGDIEHLN
+621 EIISDGDIERLN
-633 SKGELIEADCGVLYC
+633 SKGELIEADSGVLYC
-648 DTVSIQQLLNKY
+648 DTNSIQELLKKY
-660 LKTTKASIAM
+660 LKTTKAM
-670 KNCLNIL
+670 NNCLDIL

-709 VRLIDFLYWHDVEDN
+709 VRLIDFLYWYDVEDN
-724 SRPKRYA
+724 SRSKRYA
-731 EFYWKYRSNYVF
+731 EYYWTYRSNYVF

>member
-1 MLFRSDLQILDMF
+1 MF

-23 KLTESYKLISMIEAN
+23 KLSESYKLISMIEDN
-38 QQLNSTK
+38 QPLNSTK

-64 EGEKNNFAF
+64 DGEKNNFAF
-73 NNIKACKND
+73 NIIKECMND
-82 NLSGNFFNY
+82 NLSGNFFDY
-91 LALSQSDREELISF
+91 LTLSKSGQEELLSF

-114 QLFSFV
+114 QLFSLI

-125 QPNQNIFSSK
+125 QPNQNTSSSK
-135 CDTAFICGP
+135 YDTESLCGP
-144 KFSPIGTY
+144 KFSPTGTY
-152 DIHSSIWFSDELQK
+152 NIHSSIWFSAELQK

-171 VLLLV
+171 VLSLV

-188 AKETLNDST
+188 ARKILYDLK
-197 LLRSKKLNGVGN
+197 LLRSKKLNGAGN

-215 KSLDSPFQVALYNA
+215 KALDSPFQVVLQKAA
-229 VFSKSSGTLTMFS
+229 FGKSNGTLTMFS

-256 IFSNTKNVYDSYNKQ
+256 IFSNTKNVYDSYNEQ

-277 KASSLKKYIDDL
+277 KASSLKEYIDAL
-289 IEKDY
+289 SEKDY

-305 FVISRFYEDLLWKYS
+305 FVISRFYEDLFCKYS
-320 RLISSIKPLQFTIL
+320 GLISYIKPLQFT
-334 VYRVALLLTIELP
+334 VREYRLALLLTIEIP
-347 YPLNNYLFEVL
+347 YPLNKYLFEVL
-358 WSNTGSFLGDGR
+358 WSNTGSLLGDGR
-370 AIKDHEIIAV
+370 AIKDHEIVAV

-398 VSNHISCLNKSK
+398 ISNHISCLDKSK
-410 KGNLLKVAIEAFDN
+410 KENLLNVAIEMFDN

-431 GLYDKDLYDKDKS
+431 GLYDKDKL
-444 LNMLDVGVNKI
+444 LNTLELELNKI
-455 LGYSDNNGFICD
+455 LGYSDNNGFVCD

-485 YINTKYRDIPF
+485 YINTKYHDIPF

-503 KSSATDYLDDTQSVE
+503 KTSAIEYLDDTQKVE
-518 TYLSEWCAD
+518 TYLSEWCAE
-527 IISLIQAVDNIK
+527 ITSLIQAVDNIK
-539 LKARKAYNDY
+539 LKARKEYNDY
-549 ESKSTENGL
+549 ESKSAENGL
-558 SQQKKFWNDVLDE
+558 SEQEIIWNKALDE

-585 YVYVVNNYPNDTYED
+585 YVYMVNNYPNDTYED

-606 IVSTIFDLFSEWINS
+606 IVNTIFDLFSEWINS
-621 EIISDGDIEHLN
+621 EIINDGSVEHLN
-633 SKGELIEADCGVLYC
+633 SKAELIEADSGVLYC
-648 DTVSIQQLLNKY
+648 DTDTIQELLKKY
-660 LKTTKASIAM
+660 LKTTKAM
-670 KNCLNIL
+670 NNCLDIL
-677 YDLNEKLNSSYRKY
+677 YDLNEKLNLSYRKY

-709 VRLIDFLYWHDVEDN
+709 VRLIDFLYWYDVEDN
-724 SRPKRYA
+724 SRSKRYA
-731 EFYWKYRSNYVF
+731 EFYWKYRSNYIF
-743 TNQWG
+743 TNPLG

>member
-23 KLTESYKLISMIEAN
+23 KITESYKLISMIEDN
-38 QQLNSTK
+38 QPLNSTK

-64 EGEKNNFAF
+64 DGEKNNFAF
-73 NNIKACKND
+73 NIIKDCMND

-91 LALSQSDREELISF
+91 LTLSKSGQEELLSF

-114 QLFSFV
+114 QLFSLI

-125 QPNQNIFSSK
+125 QPNQNTLSSK
-135 CDTAFICGP
+135 YDTESLCGP
-144 KFSPIGTY
+144 KFSPTGTY
-152 DIHSSIWFSDELQK
+152 DIHSSIWFSAELQK

-171 VLLLV
+171 VLSLV

-188 AKETLNDST
+188 AKEILYDLK
-197 LLRSKKLNGVGN
+197 LLRSKKLNGAGN

-215 KSLDSPFQVALYNA
+215 KSLDSPFQVVLQKAA
-229 VFSKSSGTLTMFS
+229 FGKSNGTLTMFS

-256 IFSNTKNVYDSYNKQ
+256 IFSNTKNIYDSYNEQ

-277 KASSLKKYIDDL
+277 KASSLKEYIDAL
-289 IEKDY
+289 SEKDY
-294 PNLIFE
+294 ANFIFE

-305 FVISRFYEDLLWKYS
+305 FVISRFYEDLFCKYS
-320 RLISSIKPLQFTIL
+320 SLISSIKPLQFTVQ
-334 VYRVALLLTIELP
+334 VYRLALLLTIELP

-358 WSNTGSFLGDGR
+358 WSNTGSLLGDGR

-398 VSNHISCLNKSK
+398 ISNHIFCLDKSK
-410 KGNLLKVAIEAFDN
+410 KENLLNVAIEMFDN

-431 GLYDKDLYDKDKS
+431 GLYDKDKL
-444 LNMLDVGVNKI
+444 LNTLELELNKN
-455 LGYSDNNGFICD
+455 LGYSDNNGFVCD

-485 YINTKYRDIPF
+485 YINTKYHDIPF

-503 KSSATDYLDDTQSVE
+503 KTSAIDYIDDTQKVE
-518 TYLSEWCAD
+518 TYLSEWCAE
-527 IISLIQAVDNIK
+527 ITSLIQAVDNIK
-539 LKARKAYNDY
+539 LKARKEYNDY
-549 ESKSTENGL
+549 ESKSAENGL
-558 SQQKKFWNDVLDE
+558 SEQEIIWNKALDE
-571 CKNIINMKL
+571 CNNIINMKL

-585 YVYVVNNYPNDTYED
+585 YVYIVNNYPTNTYED
-600 SYKNLD
+600 GYKNLD
-606 IVSTIFDLFSEWINS
+606 IVNTIFDLFSEWINS
-621 EIISDGDIEHLN
+621 EIISDGDIERLN
-633 SKGELIEADCGVLYC
+633 SKGELIEADSGVLYC
-648 DTVSIQQLLNKY
+648 DTDSIKELLNKY
-660 LKTTKASIAM
+660 LKTTKAM

-691 LDNSDKRED
+691 LDNSDKREA

-709 VRLIDFLYWHDVEDN
+709 VRLIDFLYWNDVEDN
-724 SRPKRYA
+724 SRSKRYA
-731 EFYWKYRSNYVF
+731 EFYWKYRGNFVF

>member
-14 FANEIASKD
+14 FANEIDSKD

-59 KNICI
+59 KNIGI
-64 EGEKNNFAF
+64 EGEKNNPAF
-73 NNIKACKND
+73 NNIKECMND

-91 LALSQSDREELISF
+91 LTLSKSGQEELLSF

-114 QLFSFV
+114 QLFSLI

-125 QPNQNIFSSK
+125 QPNQNSFSSK
-135 CDTAFICGP
+135 HDTEFLCGP
-144 KFSPIGTY
+144 KFSPTGTY
-152 DIHSSIWFSDELQK
+152 DIHSSILFSAELQK

-171 VLLLV
+171 VLSLV

-188 AKETLNDST
+188 SKESLYD
-197 LLRSKKLNGVGN
+197 LKLFRSKKLNGAGN

-215 KSLDSPFQVALYNA
+215 KSLDGPFQVVLQNVA
-229 VFSKSSGTLTMFS
+229 FGKSNGTLTMFS

-277 KASSLKKYIDDL
+277 KASSLKEYIDAL
-289 IEKDY
+289 SEKDY
-294 PNLIFE
+294 ANFIFE

-305 FVISRFYEDLLWKYS
+305 FVISSFYEDLLWKYS
-320 RLISSIKPLQFTIL
+320 RLISSIRPLQFT
-334 VYRVALLLTIELP
+334 VWAYRLALLLTIEIP

-358 WSNTGSFLGDGR
+358 WSNTGSLLGDGR

-398 VSNHISCLNKSK
+398 LSNHISCLDKSK

-424 IKPVSFK
+424 MKPVSLK
-431 GLYDKDLYDKDKS
+431 GLYDKDKS
-444 LNMLDVGVNKI
+444 LNTLEAGLNKI
-455 LGYSDNNGFICD
+455 LGYSDNNGFVSD

-496 KSYQKLF
+496 KPYQKLF
-503 KSSATDYLDDTQSVE
+503 KASAIDYLDDTQSVK

-527 IISLIQAVDNIK
+527 IISLIQEVDNIK
-539 LKARKAYNDY
+539 LNARKAYNDHD
-549 ESKSTENGL
+549 SKSTENGL
-558 SQQKKFWNDVLDE
+558 SQQENFWNEVLDE

-585 YVYVVNNYPNDTYED
+585 YVYMINNYPNDTYED
-600 SYKNLD
+600 GYKNLD
-606 IVSTIFDLFSEWINS
+606 IVNTIFDLFSEWINS
-621 EIISDGDIEHLN
+621 EIISDGDIERLN
-633 SKGELIEADCGVLYC
+633 SKGELIEADSGVLYC
-648 DTVSIQQLLNKY
+648 DTDSIQQLLNKY
-660 LKTTKASIAM
+660 LKITKATKAM
-670 KNCLNIL
+670 KNCLDIL

-691 LDNSDKRED
+691 LDNTDKRED

-724 SRPKRYA
+724 SRSKRYA
-731 EFYWKYRSNYVF
+731 EFYWKYRNNHVF

>member
-38 QQLNSTK
+38 QPLNSTK

-59 KNICI
+59 KNIGI

-73 NNIKACKND
+73 NNIKECMND
-82 NLSGNFFNY
+82 NLSGNFFDY
-91 LALSQSDREELISF
+91 LTLSQSGQEELLSF

-114 QLFSFV
+114 QLYSLI

-125 QPNQNIFSSK
+125 QPNYSKYNIASL
-135 CDTAFICGP
+135 CGP
-144 KFSPIGTY
+144 KFSPKGTY
-152 DIHSSIWFSDELQK
+152 DIHSSILFSAELQK

-171 VLLLV
+171 VLSLV
-176 IEKLLSDLYQEE
+176 IEKILSDLYQEE
-188 AKETLNDST
+188 AKETLYD
-197 LLRSKKLNGVGN
+197 LKLFRSKTLNGVGN

-215 KSLDSPFQVALYNA
+215 KSLDSPFQVVLQNA
-229 VFSKSSGTLTMFS
+229 VFGKSNGTLTMFS
-242 TGGDFEG
+242 TGGDFDS

-256 IFSNTKNVYDSYNKQ
+256 IFSNTKNVYDSYNEQ

-277 KASSLKKYIDDL
+277 KDPSLKKYIDDL
-289 IEKDY
+289 SEKDY

-305 FVISRFYEDLLWKYS
+305 FVISRFYEDLIWKYS
-320 RLISSIKPLQFTIL
+320 RLITSIKPLQFTIWI
-334 VYRVALLLTIELP
+334 YRVALLLTIELP
-347 YPLNNYLFEVL
+347 YPLNNYLFELL
-358 WSNTGSFLGDGR
+358 WSNTGSLLGDGR

-398 VSNHISCLNKSK
+398 VSNHISCLDKSK

-431 GLYDKDLYDKDKS
+431 GLYDKDKS
-444 LNMLDVGVNKI
+444 LNTLEAGLNKI
-455 LGYSDNNGFICD
+455 LGYSDNNGFVSD

-503 KSSATDYLDDTQSVE
+503 KASAIDYLDDTQKVE

-527 IISLIQAVDNIK
+527 IISLIQEVDNIK
-539 LKARKAYNDY
+539 LNARKEYNDY

-558 SQQKKFWNDVLDE
+558 SQQEIFWNEVLDE

-585 YVYVVNNYPNDTYED
+585 YVYMVNNYPNDTYED
-600 SYKNLD
+600 GYKNLD
-606 IVSTIFDLFSEWINS
+606 IVNTIFDLFSEWINS

-633 SKGELIEADCGVLYC
+633 SKAELIEADSGVLYC
-648 DTVSIQQLLNKY
+648 DTNSIQQLLNKY
-660 LKTTKASIAM
+660 INTTKAM
-670 KNCLNIL
+670 KNCLDIL
-677 YDLNEKLNSSYRKY
+677 YDLNEKLNVSYRKC
-691 LDNSDKRED
+691 LDNCDKREL
-700 AIKLIYNTV
+700 AIKLTYNTV
-709 VRLIDFLYWHDVEDN
+709 VRLIDFLYWQDVEDN
-724 SRPKRYA
+724 SWSKRYA
-731 EFYWKYRSNYVF
+731 EFYWKYRNNYVF

>member
-1 MLFRSDLQILDMF
+1 MF

-23 KLTESYKLISMIEAN
+23 KITESYKLISMIEDN
-38 QQLNSTK
+38 QPLNSTK

-64 EGEKNNFAF
+64 DGEKNNFAF
-73 NNIKACKND
+73 NIIKDCMND

-91 LALSQSDREELISF
+91 LTLSKSGQEELLSF

-114 QLFSFV
+114 QLFSLI

-125 QPNQNIFSSK
+125 QPNQNTLSSK
-135 CDTAFICGP
+135 YDTESLCGP
-144 KFSPIGTY
+144 KFSPTGTY
-152 DIHSSIWFSDELQK
+152 DIHSSIWFSAELQK

-171 VLLLV
+171 VLSLV

-188 AKETLNDST
+188 AKEILYDLK
-197 LLRSKKLNGVGN
+197 LLRSKKLNGAGN

-215 KSLDSPFQVALYNA
+215 KSLDSPFQVVLQKAA
-229 VFSKSSGTLTMFS
+229 FGKSNGTLTMFS

-256 IFSNTKNVYDSYNKQ
+256 IFSNTKNIYDSYNEQ

-277 KASSLKKYIDDL
+277 KASSLKEYIDAL
-289 IEKDY
+289 SEKDY
-294 PNLIFE
+294 ANFIFE

-305 FVISRFYEDLLWKYS
+305 FVISRFYEDLFCKYS
-320 RLISSIKPLQFTIL
+320 SLISSIKPLQFTVQ
-334 VYRVALLLTIELP
+334 VYRLALLLTIELP

-358 WSNTGSFLGDGR
+358 WSNTGSLLGDGR

-398 VSNHISCLNKSK
+398 ISNHIFCLDKSK
-410 KGNLLKVAIEAFDN
+410 KENLLNVAIEMFDN

-431 GLYDKDLYDKDKS
+431 GLYDKDKL
-444 LNMLDVGVNKI
+444 LNTLELELNKN
-455 LGYSDNNGFICD
+455 LGYSDNNGFVCD

-485 YINTKYRDIPF
+485 YINTKYHDIPF

-503 KSSATDYLDDTQSVE
+503 KTSAIDYIDDTQKVE
-518 TYLSEWCAD
+518 TYLSEWCAE
-527 IISLIQAVDNIK
+527 ITSLIQAVDNIK
-539 LKARKAYNDY
+539 LKARKEYNDY
-549 ESKSTENGL
+549 ESKSAENGL
-558 SQQKKFWNDVLDE
+558 SEQEIIWNKALDE
-571 CKNIINMKL
+571 CNNIINMKL

-585 YVYVVNNYPNDTYED
+585 YVYIVNNYPTNTYED
-600 SYKNLD
+600 GYKNLD
-606 IVSTIFDLFSEWINS
+606 IVNTIFDLFSEWINS
-621 EIISDGDIEHLN
+621 EIISDGDIERLN
-633 SKGELIEADCGVLYC
+633 SKGELIEADSGVLYC
-648 DTVSIQQLLNKY
+648 DTDSIKELLNKY
-660 LKTTKASIAM
+660 LKTTKAM

-691 LDNSDKRED
+691 LDNSDKREA

-709 VRLIDFLYWHDVEDN
+709 VRLIDFLYWNDVEDN
-724 SRPKRYA
+724 SRSKRYA
-731 EFYWKYRSNYVF
+731 EFYWKYRGNFVF

>member
-1 MLFRSDLQILDMF
+1 MF

-45 SNLANYVQT
+45 SNLTKYVQT

-59 KNICI
+59 KNIGI
-64 EGEKNNFAF
+64 DGEKNNFAF
-73 NNIKACKND
+73 NNIKECMND
-82 NLSGNFFNY
+82 NLSGNFFDY
-91 LALSQSDREELISF
+91 LTLSQSGQEELLSF

-114 QLFSFV
+114 QLFSLI

-125 QPNQNIFSSK
+125 QPNYSKYNIASL
-135 CDTAFICGP
+135 CGP
-144 KFSPIGTY
+144 KFSPKGTY
-152 DIHSSIWFSDELQK
+152 DIHSSILFSAELQK

-171 VLLLV
+171 VLSLV
-176 IEKLLSDLYQEE
+176 IEKLLSDLYQDET
-188 AKETLNDST
+188 KESLYD
-197 LLRSKKLNGVGN
+197 LKLFRSKTLNGVGN

-215 KSLDSPFQVALYNA
+215 KSLDSPFQVVLQNA
-229 VFSKSSGTLTMFS
+229 VFGKSNGTLTMFS
-242 TGGDFEG
+242 TGGDFDG

-256 IFSNTKNVYDSYNKQ
+256 IFNNTKNVYDSYNEQ

-277 KASSLKKYIDDL
+277 KDPSLKKYIDDL
-289 IEKDY
+289 SEKDY

-305 FVISRFYEDLLWKYS
+305 FVISRFYEDLIWKYS
-320 RLISSIKPLQFTIL
+320 RLITSIKPLQFTIWI
-334 VYRVALLLTIELP
+334 YRVALLLTIELP
-347 YPLNNYLFEVL
+347 YPLNNYLFELL
-358 WSNTGSFLGDGR
+358 WSNTGSLLGDGR

-398 VSNHISCLNKSK
+398 VSNHISCLDKSK

-431 GLYDKDLYDKDKS
+431 GLYDKDKS
-444 LNMLDVGVNKI
+444 LNTIEAGLNKI
-455 LGYSDNNGFICD
+455 LGYSDNNGFVSD

-503 KSSATDYLDDTQSVE
+503 KASAIDYLDDTQKVE

-527 IISLIQAVDNIK
+527 IISVIQEVDNIK
-539 LKARKAYNDY
+539 LNARKEYNDY

-558 SQQKKFWNDVLDE
+558 SQQEIFWNEVLDE

-585 YVYVVNNYPNDTYED
+585 YVYMVNNYPNDTYED
-600 SYKNLD
+600 SNKNLD
-606 IVSTIFDLFSEWINS
+606 IVNTIFDLFSEWINS

-633 SKGELIEADCGVLYC
+633 SKAELIEADRGVLYC
-648 DTVSIQQLLNKY
+648 DTNSIQQLLNKY
-660 LKTTKASIAM
+660 INTTKAM
-670 KNCLNIL
+670 KNCLDIL
-677 YDLNEKLNSSYRKY
+677 YDLNEKLNLSYRKC
-691 LDNSDKRED
+691 LDNCDKREL
-700 AIKLIYNTV
+700 AIKLTYNTV
-709 VRLIDFLYWHDVEDN
+709 VRLIDFLYWQDVEDN
-724 SRPKRYA
+724 SRSKRYA
-731 EFYWKYRSNYVF
+731 EFYWKYRNNYVF

>member
-14 FANEIASKD
+14 FANEIDSKD
-23 KLTESYKLISMIEAN
+23 KLTESYKLISMIEVN

-54 IRDWE
+54 IRAWE

-64 EGEKNNFAF
+64 DDEKNNLAF
-73 NNIKACKND
+73 NIIKECMND
-82 NLSGNFFNY
+82 NLSGNFFDY
-91 LALSQSDREELISF
+91 LTLSKSGQEELLSF

-114 QLFSFV
+114 QLFSLI

-125 QPNQNIFSSK
+125 QPNQNTSSSK
-135 CDTAFICGP
+135 YDTESLCGP
-144 KFSPIGTY
+144 KFSPTGTY
-152 DIHSSIWFSDELQK
+152 NIHSSIWFSAELQK

-171 VLLLV
+171 VLSLV

-188 AKETLNDST
+188 ARKILYDLK
-197 LLRSKKLNGVGN
+197 LLRSKKLNGAGN

-215 KSLDSPFQVALYNA
+215 KALDSPFQVVLQKAA
-229 VFSKSSGTLTMFS
+229 FSKSNGTLTMFS

-256 IFSNTKNVYDSYNKQ
+256 IFSNTKNVYDSYNEQ

-277 KASSLKKYIDDL
+277 KASSLKEYIDAL
-289 IEKDY
+289 SEKDY

-305 FVISRFYEDLLWKYS
+305 FVISRFYEDLFCKYS
-320 RLISSIKPLQFTIL
+320 SLISYIKPLQFT
-334 VYRVALLLTIELP
+334 VREYRLALLLTIEIP
-347 YPLNNYLFEVL
+347 YPLNKYLFEVL
-358 WSNTGSFLGDGR
+358 WSNTGSLLGDGR

-398 VSNHISCLNKSK
+398 VSNHISSLGNSK
-410 KGNLLKVAIEAFDN
+410 KGNLLKVAIEVFDN

-431 GLYDKDLYDKDKS
+431 GLYDKDKS
-444 LNMLDVGVNKI
+444 LNTLELELNKI
-455 LGYSDNNGFICD
+455 LGYSDNNGFVCD
-467 CIQNHTILTS
+467 YIQNHTILTS

-485 YINTKYRDIPF
+485 YINTKYCDIPF

-503 KSSATDYLDDTQSVE
+503 KASAIDYLNDTQKVE
-518 TYLSEWCAD
+518 TYLSEWCAE
-527 IISLIQAVDNIK
+527 ITNLIQAVDNIK
-539 LKARKAYNDY
+539 LKVRKEYNDY
-549 ESKSTENGL
+549 ESKSAENEL
-558 SQQKKFWNDVLDE
+558 SEQEIIWNKALDE
-571 CKNIINMKL
+571 CNNIINMKL

-585 YVYVVNNYPNDTYED
+585 YVYMVNNYPTDTYED
-600 SYKNLD
+600 GYKNLD
-606 IVSTIFDLFSEWINS
+606 IVNTIFDLFSEWINS
-621 EIISDGDIEHLN
+621 EIISDGDIERLN
-633 SKGELIEADCGVLYC
+633 SKGELIEADSGVLYC
-648 DTVSIQQLLNKY
+648 DTNSIQELLKKY
-660 LKTTKASIAM
+660 LKTTKAM
-670 KNCLNIL
+670 NNCLDIL

-709 VRLIDFLYWHDVEDN
+709 VRLIDFLYWYDVEDN
-724 SRPKRYA
+724 SRSKRYA
-731 EFYWKYRSNYVF
+731 EYYWTYRSNYVF

>member
-23 KLTESYKLISMIEAN
+23 KLTESYKLISMIEDN
-38 QQLNSTK
+38 QSLNSTK

-64 EGEKNNFAF
+64 DGEKNNSAF
-73 NNIKACKND
+73 NIIKECMND

-91 LALSQSDREELISF
+91 LTLSKSGQEELLSF
-105 FWDFIPRDE
+105 FWDFIARDE
-114 QLFSFV
+114 QLFSLI

-125 QPNQNIFSSK
+125 QPNQNTLSSK
-135 CDTAFICGP
+135 DDTASLCGP
-144 KFSPIGTY
+144 KFSHTGTY
-152 DIHSSIWFSDELQK
+152 DIHSSIWFSTELQK

-171 VLLLV
+171 VLSLV

-188 AKETLNDST
+188 AKKTLNDST
-197 LLRSKKLNGVGN
+197 LFRSKKLNGIGN

-215 KSLDSPFQVALYNA
+215 KSLDSPFQVALHNA
-229 VFSKSSGTLTMFS
+229 VFSKSNGTLTMFS
-242 TGGDFEG
+242 TGGDFES

-256 IFSNTKNVYDSYNKQ
+256 IFSNTKNVYDSYNEQ

-277 KASSLKKYIDDL
+277 KASSLKEYIDAL
-289 IEKDY
+289 SEKDY

-305 FVISRFYEDLLWKYS
+305 FVISRFYEDLIWKYS
-320 RLISSIKPLQFTIL
+320 RLITSIKPLQFTIG

-358 WSNTGSFLGDGR
+358 WSNTGSLLGDGR

-398 VSNHISCLNKSK
+398 VSNHISCLDKSK
-410 KGNLLKVAIEAFDN
+410 KENLLKVAIEAFDN
-424 IKPVSFK
+424 IKPVSFN

-444 LNMLDVGVNKI
+444 LNTLEVGVNKI
-455 LGYSDNNGFICD
+455 LAYSNNNGLICD
-467 CIQNHTILTS
+467 CIQNHTILAL
-477 LFGNKFKR
+477 LFGTKFKR

-496 KSYQKLF
+496 KPYQKLF
-503 KSSATDYLDDTQSVE
+503 KASAIDYLDDTQSVE
-518 TYLSEWCAD
+518 TYLSEWCED
-527 IISLIQAVDNIK
+527 IISLIQEVDNIK
-539 LKARKAYNDY
+539 LNARKKYNDY
-549 ESKSTENGL
+549 ESKNTENGL
-558 SQQKKFWNDVLDE
+558 SQQKILWNDVLDE

-585 YVYVVNNYPNDTYED
+585 YVYMVNNYPTDTYED
-600 SYKNLD
+600 GYKNLD
-606 IVSTIFDLFSEWINS
+606 IVNTIFDLFSEWINS
-621 EIISDGDIEHLN
+621 EIINDGDIERLN
-633 SKGELIEADCGVLYC
+633 SKGVLIEADSGVLYC
-648 DTVSIQQLLNKY
+648 DTDSIQELLKKY
-660 LKTTKASIAM
+660 LKTTKAM
-670 KNCLNIL
+670 NNCLDIL

-709 VRLIDFLYWHDVEDN
+709 VRLIDFLYWYDVEDN
-724 SRPKRYA
+724 SRSKRYA
-731 EFYWKYRSNYVF
+731 EYYWKYRSNYVF

>member
-23 KLTESYKLISMIEAN
+23 KLSESYKLISMIEDN
-38 QQLNSTK
+38 QPLNSTK

-64 EGEKNNFAF
+64 DGEKNNFAF
-73 NNIKACKND
+73 NIIKECMND
-82 NLSGNFFNY
+82 NLSGNFFDY
-91 LALSQSDREELISF
+91 LTLSKSGQEELLSF

-114 QLFSFV
+114 QLFSLI

-125 QPNQNIFSSK
+125 QPNQNTSSSK
-135 CDTAFICGP
+135 YDTESLCGP
-144 KFSPIGTY
+144 KFSPTGTY
-152 DIHSSIWFSDELQK
+152 NIHSSIWFSAELQK

-171 VLLLV
+171 VLSLV

-188 AKETLNDST
+188 ARKILYDLK
-197 LLRSKKLNGVGN
+197 LLRSKKLNGAGN

-215 KSLDSPFQVALYNA
+215 KALDSPFQVVLQKAA
-229 VFSKSSGTLTMFS
+229 FGKSNGTLTMFS

-256 IFSNTKNVYDSYNKQ
+256 IFSNTKNVYDSYNEQ

-277 KASSLKKYIDDL
+277 KASSLKEYIDAL
-289 IEKDY
+289 SEKDY

-305 FVISRFYEDLLWKYS
+305 FVISRFYEDLFCKYS
-320 RLISSIKPLQFTIL
+320 SLISYIKPLHFT
-334 VYRVALLLTIELP
+334 VREYRLALLLTIEIP
-347 YPLNNYLFEVL
+347 YPLNKYLFEVL
-358 WSNTGSFLGDGR
+358 WSNTGSLLGDGR
-370 AIKDHEIIAV
+370 AIKDHEIVAV

-398 VSNHISCLNKSK
+398 ISNHISCLDKSK
-410 KGNLLKVAIEAFDN
+410 KENLLNVAIEMFDN

-431 GLYDKDLYDKDKS
+431 GLYDKDKL
-444 LNMLDVGVNKI
+444 LNTLELELNKI
-455 LGYSDNNGFICD
+455 LGYSDNNGFVCD

-485 YINTKYRDIPF
+485 YINTKYHDIPF

-503 KSSATDYLDDTQSVE
+503 KTSAIEYLDDTQKVE
-518 TYLSEWCAD
+518 TYLSEWCAE
-527 IISLIQAVDNIK
+527 ITSLIQAVDNIK
-539 LKARKAYNDY
+539 LKARKEYNDY
-549 ESKSTENGL
+549 ESKSAENGL
-558 SQQKKFWNDVLDE
+558 SEQEIIWNKALDE

-585 YVYVVNNYPNDTYED
+585 YVYMVNNYPNDTYED

-606 IVSTIFDLFSEWINS
+606 IVNTIFDLFSEWINS
-621 EIISDGDIEHLN
+621 EIINDGSVEHLN
-633 SKGELIEADCGVLYC
+633 SKAELIEADSGVLYC
-648 DTVSIQQLLNKY
+648 DTDTIQELLKKY
-660 LKTTKASIAM
+660 LKTTKAM
-670 KNCLNIL
+670 NNCLDIL
-677 YDLNEKLNSSYRKY
+677 YDLNEKLNLSYRKY

-709 VRLIDFLYWHDVEDN
+709 VRLIDFLYWYDVEDN
-724 SRPKRYA
+724 SRSKRYA
-731 EFYWKYRSNYVF
+731 EFYWKYRSNYIF
-743 TNQWG
+743 TNPLG